1 MNTPRQRN
9 ATTLW
14 YMMVIGLLMVACG
27 QRQATTPM
35 AVRKSLDSLI
45 SSSHNIDTLRMLQ
58 KRMEKEDNVLGR
70 IIVCREIGRKM
81 RNESLFDEAL
91 RYHGEELTL
100 AEDLEDTL
108 EMVQALN
115 NLGTD
120 YRRLGVLDV
129 AQDYHYRAWTISKAS
144 GDTSHV
150 AKKSRVV
157 ALNGLGN
164 IYLTVGNYERADS
177 ALRMALAGEKELK
190 SELGQAINYANIG
203 SIFRHQNMN
212 DSAWAYFR
220 KSMELNQKV
229 NNMLGISLCH
239 TYYGSM
245 YERER
250 RYDKAEEE
258 YEKAYELM
266 KASHDDWHAL
276 NSLIALASI
285 NLTKGDNARAFD
297 FLGKAKRMAEKIKSY
312 EYLAEVYTL
321 YYKHY
326 KRTGDYSAALAA
338 HEKAGAMQDS
348 VVDMEKVN
356 RIQNAGLAIER
367 TQQARMMDAANMTLQ
382 SERSARMV
390 SSVIFVIIVLL
401 LSCALVIFFYAQRV
415 NHHNHM
421 NLKRVAQMRENFFT
435 SITHEFRTPLT
446 VILGLSQELQKN
458 PQDEVKSH
466 ALTIERQ
473 GNRLLTLVTQLLDI
487 SKVKS
492 VIGEPNWQHGNICA
506 QVAMLLET
514 YIDYAANRGVT
525 LKYHYDKAI
534 EMDFVP
540 DYVNK
545 VMSNLVSNA
554 LKFTPNGGT
563 ISVNLYQRG
572 DRLHIDVSDTG
583 HGISSDKLAHIFEPF
598 YTTGDTGEAKGTG
611 IGLALTQEII
621 SHLDGT
627 ITAESQVGKG
637 TTFHIVMPIQN
648 RSADPVT
655 ETEIGNSGKPI
666 IVVAE
671 DNADVADLLCT
682 QLEPFY
688 EVVAARDGVE
698 ALKRAGEII
707 PDLVITDVM
716 MPNMDGMALARAIRA
731 NDLTAHI
738 PIIMVTARVTEQDRI
753 EGIKAGADAYLV
765 KPFNTEELLTRVA
778 KLLEQRIMLRDK
790 YAQTITQAPV
800 TDDAIE
806 DHFLARVEQVI
817 VAHINKGEDIT
828 VTMVADDLNITA
840 RQLHRKVTGLINQS
854 PAALI
859 RITRINCAKT
869 IMAAKPEMPLKSVAL
884 ACGFTD
890 YSHFAKV
897 FRTVTGVSPT
907 AWTAKPKAQ

>member
-1 MNTPRQRN
+1 MTYMLHTLTRLLW
-9 ATTLW
+9 ATALAFILTCCQHGSPSESETQS
-14 YMMVIGLLMVACG
+14 I
-27 QRQATTPM
+27 R
-35 AVRKSLDSLI
+35 DSLA
-45 SSSHNIDTLRMLQ
+45 TLRQ
-58 KRMEKEDNVLGR
+58 QGKKERDASR
-70 IIVCREIGRKM
+70 Y
-81 RNESLFDEAL
+81 DEAL
-91 RYHGEELTL
+91 RLHIRGLDMARAVGDSSEWI
-100 AEDLEDTL
+100 
-108 EMVQALN
+108 QALN
-115 NLGTD
+115 NIATD
-120 YRRLGVLDV
+120 YRRMGMLDV
-129 AQDYHYRAWTISKAS
+129 AQSYHYQALSLCDESSDTTYQMRKNRAK
-144 GDTSHV
+144 
-150 AKKSRVV
+150 

-164 IYLTVGNYERADS
+164 IYLSIYSYDDADS
-177 ALRMALAGEKELK
+177 VFRQALEGEHQLG
-190 SELGQAINYANIG
+190 SATGQAINYANLG
-203 SIFRHQNMN
+203 SIYSARGDDEKALDYYRQSMFYNKK
-212 DSAWAYFR
+212 DSN
-220 KSMELNQKV
+220 L
-229 NNMLGISLCH
+229 LGMALCH
-239 TYYGSM
+239 LYFGNI
-245 YERER
+245 YERR
-250 RYDKAEEE
+250 QQYDLALRE
-258 YEKAYELM
+258 YEQSDRMMTDLKDL
-266 KASHDDWHAL
+266 WHAL
-276 NSLIALASI
+276 EPRLALASVYYH
-285 NLTKGDNARAFD
+285 THED
-297 FLGKAKRMAEKIKSY
+297 AK
-312 EYLAEVYTL
+312 
-321 YYKHY
+321 
-326 KRTGDYSAALAA
+326 ALALLDRA
-338 HEKAGAMQDS
+338 DATARQINSWEHIVEVHHLYFQLMQRQGRYHEALDHHLIATAYQDS
-348 VVDMEKVN
+348 ILDNEKLD
-356 RIQNAGLAIER
+356 RIHNIGINIER
-367 TQQARMMDAANMTLQ
+367 TRQQEMVNMAQNELQTEKRIRQQSAWLFGLTVILRLAVISALLYVQRMRH
-382 SERSARMV
+382 RSME
-390 SSVIFVIIVLL
+390 
-401 LSCALVIFFYAQRV
+401 
-415 NHHNHM
+415 M
-421 NLKRVAQMRENFFT
+421 MREASRLREDFFT
-435 SITHEFRTPLT
+435 NITHEFRTPLT
-446 VILGLSQELQKN
+446 VILGLSRKIREN
-458 PQDEVKSH
+458 TEVPQSVSDKAS
-466 ALTIERQ
+466 TIERQ

-598 YTTGDTGEAKGTG
+598 YTTGDMGEAKGTG

-621 SHLDGT
+621 SHLNGT

-800 TDDAIE
+800 SDDAIE

-907 AWTAKPKAQ
+907 AWTAKPTAQ

>member
-1 MNTPRQRN
+1 MTYMLHTLTRLLW
-9 ATTLW
+9 ATALAFILTCCQHGSPSESETQS
-14 YMMVIGLLMVACG
+14 I
-27 QRQATTPM
+27 R
-35 AVRKSLDSLI
+35 DSLA
-45 SSSHNIDTLRMLQ
+45 TLRQ
-58 KRMEKEDNVLGR
+58 QGKKERDASR
-70 IIVCREIGRKM
+70 Y
-81 RNESLFDEAL
+81 DEAL
-91 RYHGEELTL
+91 RLHIRGLDMARAVGDSSEWI
-100 AEDLEDTL
+100 
-108 EMVQALN
+108 QALN
-115 NLGTD
+115 NIATD
-120 YRRLGVLDV
+120 YRRMGMLDV
-129 AQDYHYRAWTISKAS
+129 AQSYHYQALSLCDESA
-144 GDTSHV
+144 DTTYQMR
-150 AKKSRVV
+150 KNRVK

-164 IYLTVGNYERADS
+164 IYLSIYSYDDADS
-177 ALRMALAGEKELK
+177 VFRQALEGEHQLG
-190 SELGQAINYANIG
+190 SATGQAINYANLG
-203 SIFRHQNMN
+203 SIYSARGDDEKALDYYRQSMFYNKK
-212 DSAWAYFR
+212 DSN
-220 KSMELNQKV
+220 L
-229 NNMLGISLCH
+229 LGMALCH
-239 TYYGSM
+239 LYFGNI
-245 YERER
+245 YERR
-250 RYDKAEEE
+250 QQYDLALRE
-258 YEKAYELM
+258 YEQSDRMMTDLKDL
-266 KASHDDWHAL
+266 WHAL
-276 NSLIALASI
+276 EPRLALASVYYHTHEDAKAQALLDRADATARQI
-285 NLTKGDNARAFD
+285 NSWEHIVEVHHLY
-297 FLGKAKRMAEKIKSY
+297 FLLMQRQGRYHE
-312 EYLAEVYTL
+312 
-321 YYKHY
+321 
-326 KRTGDYSAALAA
+326 ALDHHLIATA
-338 HEKAGAMQDS
+338 YQDS
-348 VVDMEKVN
+348 ILDNEKLD
-356 RIQNAGLAIER
+356 RIHNIGINIER
-367 TQQARMMDAANMTLQ
+367 TRQQEMVDMAQNELQ
-382 SERSARMV
+382 TEKRIRQQSAWLFGLT
-390 SSVIFVIIVLL
+390 VILL
-401 LSCALVIFFYAQRV
+401 LAVISALLYVQRMR
-415 NHHNHM
+415 HHSM
-421 NLKRVAQMRENFFT
+421 EMMREASRLREDFFT
-435 SITHEFRTPLT
+435 NITHEFRTPLT
-446 VILGLSQELQKN
+446 VILGLSRKIREN
-458 PQDEVKSH
+458 TEVPQSVSDKAS
-466 ALTIERQ
+466 TIERQ

-621 SHLDGT
+621 SHLNGS

-800 TDDAIE
+800 SDDTIE

-907 AWTAKPKAQ
+907 AWTAKPTAQ

>member
-1 MNTPRQRN
+1 MTYMLHTLTRLLW
-9 ATTLW
+9 ATALAFILTCCQHGSPSESETQS
-14 YMMVIGLLMVACG
+14 I
-27 QRQATTPM
+27 R
-35 AVRKSLDSLI
+35 DSLA
-45 SSSHNIDTLRMLQ
+45 TLRQ
-58 KRMEKEDNVLGR
+58 QGKKERDASR
-70 IIVCREIGRKM
+70 Y
-81 RNESLFDEAL
+81 DEAL
-91 RYHGEELTL
+91 RLHIRGLDMARAVGDSSEWI
-100 AEDLEDTL
+100 
-108 EMVQALN
+108 QALN
-115 NLGTD
+115 NIATD
-120 YRRLGVLDV
+120 YRRMGMLDV
-129 AQDYHYRAWTISKAS
+129 AQSYHYQALSLCDES
-144 GDTSHV
+144 SDTTYQMR
-150 AKKSRVV
+150 KNRVK

-164 IYLTVGNYERADS
+164 IYLSIYSYDDADS
-177 ALRMALAGEKELK
+177 VFRQALEGEHQLG
-190 SELGQAINYANIG
+190 SATGQAINYANLG
-203 SIFRHQNMN
+203 SIYSARGDDEKALDYYRQSMFYNKK
-212 DSAWAYFR
+212 DSN
-220 KSMELNQKV
+220 L
-229 NNMLGISLCH
+229 LGMALCH
-239 TYYGSM
+239 LYFGNI
-245 YERER
+245 YERR
-250 RYDKAEEE
+250 QQYDLALRE
-258 YEKAYELM
+258 YEQSDRMMTDLKDL
-266 KASHDDWHAL
+266 WHAL
-276 NSLIALASI
+276 EPRLALASI
-285 NLTKGDNARAFD
+285 YYHTHEDAKAQALLDRADATARQINSW
-297 FLGKAKRMAEKIKSY
+297 EHIV
-312 EYLAEVYTL
+312 EVHHL
-321 YYKHY
+321 YFQLMQRQGRYHE
-326 KRTGDYSAALAA
+326 ALDHHLIATA
-338 HEKAGAMQDS
+338 YQDS
-348 VVDMEKVN
+348 ILDNEKLD
-356 RIQNAGLAIER
+356 RIHNIGINIER
-367 TQQARMMDAANMTLQ
+367 TRQQEMVDMAQNELQ
-382 SERSARMV
+382 TEKRIRQQSAWLFGLT
-390 SSVIFVIIVLL
+390 VILL
-401 LSCALVIFFYAQRV
+401 LAVISALLYVQRMR
-415 NHHNHM
+415 HRSM
-421 NLKRVAQMRENFFT
+421 EMMREASRLREDFFT
-435 SITHEFRTPLT
+435 NITHEFRTPLT
-446 VILGLSQELQKN
+446 VILGLSRKIREN
-458 PQDEVKSH
+458 TEVPQSVSDKAS
-466 ALTIERQ
+466 TIERQ

-598 YTTGDTGEAKGTG
+598 YTTGDMGEAKGTG

-621 SHLDGT
+621 SHLNGT

-688 EVVAARDGVE
+688 EVVAARDGIE
-698 ALKRAGEII
+698 ALKHAGEII

-907 AWTAKPKAQ
+907 AWTAKPTAQ

>member
-1 MNTPRQRN
+1 MTYMLHTLTRLLW
-9 ATTLW
+9 ATTLAF
-14 YMMVIGLLMVACG
+14 ILTCCQHGSPSESET
-27 QRQATTPM
+27 QSIR
-35 AVRKSLDSLI
+35 DSLA
-45 SSSHNIDTLRMLQ
+45 TLRQ
-58 KRMEKEDNVLGR
+58 QGKKERDASR
-70 IIVCREIGRKM
+70 Y
-81 RNESLFDEAL
+81 DEAL
-91 RYHGEELTL
+91 RLHIRGLDMARAVGDSSEWI
-100 AEDLEDTL
+100 
-108 EMVQALN
+108 QALN
-115 NLGTD
+115 NIATD
-120 YRRLGVLDV
+120 YRRMGMLDV
-129 AQDYHYRAWTISKAS
+129 AQSYHYQALSLCDES
-144 GDTSHV
+144 SDTTYQMR
-150 AKKSRVV
+150 KNRVK

-164 IYLTVGNYERADS
+164 IYLSIYSYDDADS
-177 ALRMALAGEKELK
+177 VFRQALEGEHQLG
-190 SELGQAINYANIG
+190 SATGQAINYANLG
-203 SIFRHQNMN
+203 SIYSARGDDEKALDYYRQSMFYNKK
-212 DSAWAYFR
+212 DSN
-220 KSMELNQKV
+220 L
-229 NNMLGISLCH
+229 LGMALCH
-239 TYYGSM
+239 LYFGNI
-245 YERER
+245 YERR
-250 RYDKAEEE
+250 QQYDLALRE
-258 YEKAYELM
+258 YEQSDRMMTDLKDL
-266 KASHDDWHAL
+266 WHAL
-276 NSLIALASI
+276 EPRLALASVYYH
-285 NLTKGDNARAFD
+285 THED
-297 FLGKAKRMAEKIKSY
+297 AK
-312 EYLAEVYTL
+312 
-321 YYKHY
+321 
-326 KRTGDYSAALAA
+326 ALALLDRA
-338 HEKAGAMQDS
+338 DATARQINSWEHIVEVHHLYFQLMQRQGRYHEALDHHLIATAYQDS
-348 VVDMEKVN
+348 ILDNEKLD
-356 RIQNAGLAIER
+356 RIHNIGINIER
-367 TQQARMMDAANMTLQ
+367 TRQQKMVDMAQNELQ
-382 SERSARMV
+382 TEKRIRQQSAWLFGLT
-390 SSVIFVIIVLL
+390 VILL
-401 LSCALVIFFYAQRV
+401 LAVISALLYVQRMR
-415 NHHNHM
+415 HRSM
-421 NLKRVAQMRENFFT
+421 EMMREASRLREDFFT
-435 SITHEFRTPLT
+435 NITHEFRTPLT
-446 VILGLSQELQKN
+446 VILGLSRKIREN
-458 PQDEVKSH
+458 TEVPQSVSDKAS
-466 ALTIERQ
+466 TIERQ

-525 LKYHYDKAI
+525 LKYHYDQAI

-621 SHLDGT
+621 SHLNGT

-765 KPFNTEELLTRVA
+765 KPFNTEELLTHVA

-800 TDDAIE
+800 SDDAIE

-907 AWTAKPKAQ
+907 AWTAKPTAQ

>member
-1 MNTPRQRN
+1 MTYMLHTLTRLLW
-9 ATTLW
+9 ATALAFILTCCQHGSPSESETQS
-14 YMMVIGLLMVACG
+14 I
-27 QRQATTPM
+27 R
-35 AVRKSLDSLI
+35 DSLA
-45 SSSHNIDTLRMLQ
+45 TLRQ
-58 KRMEKEDNVLGR
+58 QGKKERDASR
-70 IIVCREIGRKM
+70 Y
-81 RNESLFDEAL
+81 DEAL
-91 RYHGEELTL
+91 RLHIRGLDMARAVGDSSEWI
-100 AEDLEDTL
+100 
-108 EMVQALN
+108 QALN
-115 NLGTD
+115 NIATD
-120 YRRLGVLDV
+120 YRRMGMLDV
-129 AQDYHYRAWTISKAS
+129 AQSYHYQALTLCDESS
-144 GDTSHV
+144 DTTYQMR
-150 AKKSRVV
+150 KNRVK

-164 IYLTVGNYERADS
+164 IYLSIYSYDAADS
-177 ALRMALAGEKELK
+177 VFRQALEGEHQLG
-190 SELGQAINYANIG
+190 SATGQAINYANLG
-203 SIFRHQNMN
+203 SIYSARGDDEKALDYYRQSMFYNKQ
-212 DSAWAYFR
+212 DSN
-220 KSMELNQKV
+220 L
-229 NNMLGISLCH
+229 LGMALCH
-239 TYYGSM
+239 LYFGNIYEKRQQYGLAL
-245 YERER
+245 R
-250 RYDKAEEE
+250 E
-258 YEKAYELM
+258 YEQSDRMMTDLKDL
-266 KASHDDWHAL
+266 WHAL
-276 NSLIALASI
+276 EPRLALASVYYHTHEDAKAQALLDRADATARQI
-285 NLTKGDNARAFD
+285 NSW
-297 FLGKAKRMAEKIKSY
+297 EHIV
-312 EYLAEVYTL
+312 EVHRL
-321 YYKHY
+321 YFQLMQRQGRY
-326 KRTGDYSAALAA
+326 REALDHHLIATA
-338 HEKAGAMQDS
+338 YQDS
-348 VVDMEKVN
+348 ILDNEKLD
-356 RIQNAGLAIER
+356 RIHNIGINIER
-367 TQQARMMDAANMTLQ
+367 TRQQEMVDMAQNELQ
-382 SERSARMV
+382 TEKRIRQQSAWLFGLT
-390 SSVIFVIIVLL
+390 VILL
-401 LSCALVIFFYAQRV
+401 LAVISALLYVQRMR
-415 NHHNHM
+415 HHSM
-421 NLKRVAQMRENFFT
+421 EMMREASRLREDFFT
-435 SITHEFRTPLT
+435 NITHEFRTPLT
-446 VILGLSQELQKN
+446 VILGLSRKIREN
-458 PQDEVKSH
+458 TEVPQSVSDKAS
-466 ALTIERQ
+466 TIERQ

-621 SHLDGT
+621 SHLNGT

-671 DNADVADLLCT
+671 DNTDVADLLCT

-800 TDDAIE
+800 TDDTIE

-907 AWTAKPKAQ
+907 AWTAKPTVQ

>member
-1 MNTPRQRN
+1 MTYMLHTLTRLLW
-9 ATTLW
+9 ATALAFILTCCQHGSPSESETQS
-14 YMMVIGLLMVACG
+14 I
-27 QRQATTPM
+27 R
-35 AVRKSLDSLI
+35 DSLA
-45 SSSHNIDTLRMLQ
+45 TLRQ
-58 KRMEKEDNVLGR
+58 QGKKERDASR
-70 IIVCREIGRKM
+70 Y
-81 RNESLFDEAL
+81 DEAL
-91 RYHGEELTL
+91 RLHIRGLDMARAVGDSSEWI
-100 AEDLEDTL
+100 
-108 EMVQALN
+108 QALN
-115 NLGTD
+115 NIATD
-120 YRRLGVLDV
+120 YRRMGMLDV
-129 AQDYHYRAWTISKAS
+129 AQSYHYQALTLCDESS
-144 GDTSHV
+144 DTTYQMR
-150 AKKSRVV
+150 KNRVK

-164 IYLTVGNYERADS
+164 IYLSIYSYDDADS
-177 ALRMALAGEKELK
+177 VFRQALEGEHQLG
-190 SELGQAINYANIG
+190 SATGQAINYANLG
-203 SIFRHQNMN
+203 SIYSARGDDEKALDYYRQSMFYNKK
-212 DSAWAYFR
+212 DSN
-220 KSMELNQKV
+220 L
-229 NNMLGISLCH
+229 LGMALCH
-239 TYYGSM
+239 LYFGNI
-245 YERER
+245 YERR
-250 RYDKAEEE
+250 QQYDLALRE
-258 YEKAYELM
+258 YEQSDRMMTDLKDL
-266 KASHDDWHAL
+266 WHAL
-276 NSLIALASI
+276 EPRLALASVYYH
-285 NLTKGDNARAFD
+285 THED
-297 FLGKAKRMAEKIKSY
+297 AK
-312 EYLAEVYTL
+312 
-321 YYKHY
+321 
-326 KRTGDYSAALAA
+326 ALALLDRA
-338 HEKAGAMQDS
+338 DATARQINSWEHIVEVHHLYFQLMQRQGRYHEALDHHLIATAYQDS
-348 VVDMEKVN
+348 ILDNEKLD
-356 RIQNAGLAIER
+356 RIHNIGINIER
-367 TQQARMMDAANMTLQ
+367 TRQQEMVNMAQNELQ
-382 SERSARMV
+382 TEKRIRQQSAWLFGLT
-390 SSVIFVIIVLL
+390 VILL
-401 LSCALVIFFYAQRV
+401 LAVISALLYVQRMR
-415 NHHNHM
+415 HRSM
-421 NLKRVAQMRENFFT
+421 EMMREASRLREDFFT
-435 SITHEFRTPLT
+435 NITHEFRTPLT
-446 VILGLSQELQKN
+446 VILGLSRKIREN
-458 PQDEVKSH
+458 TEVPQSVSDKAS
-466 ALTIERQ
+466 TIERQ

-525 LKYHYDKAI
+525 LKYHYDQAI

-598 YTTGDTGEAKGTG
+598 YTSGDMGEAKGTG

-621 SHLDGT
+621 SHLNGT

-800 TDDAIE
+800 SDDAIE

-907 AWTAKPKAQ
+907 AWTAKPTAQ

>member
-1 MNTPRQRN
+1 MTYMLHTVTRLLW
-9 ATTLW
+9 ATALAFILTCCQHGSPSESETQS
-14 YMMVIGLLMVACG
+14 I
-27 QRQATTPM
+27 R
-35 AVRKSLDSLI
+35 DSLA
-45 SSSHNIDTLRMLQ
+45 TLRQ
-58 KRMEKEDNVLGR
+58 QGKKERDASR
-70 IIVCREIGRKM
+70 Y
-81 RNESLFDEAL
+81 DEAL
-91 RYHGEELTL
+91 RLHIRGLDMARAVGDSSEWI
-100 AEDLEDTL
+100 
-108 EMVQALN
+108 QALN
-115 NLGTD
+115 NIATD
-120 YRRLGVLDV
+120 YRRMGMLDV
-129 AQDYHYRAWTISKAS
+129 AQSYHYQALSLCDESA
-144 GDTSHV
+144 DTTYQMR
-150 AKKSRVV
+150 KNRVK

-164 IYLTVGNYERADS
+164 IYLSIYSYDDADS
-177 ALRMALAGEKELK
+177 VFRQALEGEHQLG
-190 SELGQAINYANIG
+190 SATGQAINYANLG
-203 SIFRHQNMN
+203 SIYSARGDDEKALDYYRQSMFYNKQ
-212 DSAWAYFR
+212 DSN
-220 KSMELNQKV
+220 L
-229 NNMLGISLCH
+229 LGMALCH
-239 TYYGSM
+239 LYFGNI
-245 YERER
+245 YEKRQQ
-250 RYDKAEEE
+250 YDLALRE
-258 YEKAYELM
+258 YEQSDRMMTDLKDL
-266 KASHDDWHAL
+266 WHAL
-276 NSLIALASI
+276 EPRLALASVYYHTHEDAKAQALLDRADATARQI
-285 NLTKGDNARAFD
+285 NSW
-297 FLGKAKRMAEKIKSY
+297 EHIV
-312 EYLAEVYTL
+312 EVHRL
-321 YYKHY
+321 YFQLMQRQGRY
-326 KRTGDYSAALAA
+326 REALDHHLIATA
-338 HEKAGAMQDS
+338 YQDS
-348 VVDMEKVN
+348 ILDNEKLD
-356 RIQNAGLAIER
+356 RIHNIGINIER
-367 TQQARMMDAANMTLQ
+367 TRQQEMVDMAQNELQ
-382 SERSARMV
+382 TEKRIRQQSAWLFGLT
-390 SSVIFVIIVLL
+390 VILL
-401 LSCALVIFFYAQRV
+401 LAVISALLYGQRMR
-415 NHHNHM
+415 HRSM
-421 NLKRVAQMRENFFT
+421 EMMREASRLREDFFT
-435 SITHEFRTPLT
+435 NITHEFRTPLT
-446 VILGLSQELQKN
+446 VILGLSRKIREN
-458 PQDEVKSH
+458 TEVPQSVSDKAS
-466 ALTIERQ
+466 TIERQ

-525 LKYHYDKAI
+525 LKYHYDQAI

-753 EGIKAGADAYLV
+753 EGLKAGADAYLV

-800 TDDAIE
+800 TDDTIE

-897 FRTVTGVSPT
+897 FRTVTGISPT
-907 AWTAKPKAQ
+907 AWTAEPKAQ

>member
-1 MNTPRQRN
+1 MTYMLHTLTRLLW
-9 ATTLW
+9 ATTLAF
-14 YMMVIGLLMVACG
+14 ILTCCQHGSPSESET
-27 QRQATTPM
+27 QSIR
-35 AVRKSLDSLI
+35 DSLA
-45 SSSHNIDTLRMLQ
+45 TLRQ
-58 KRMEKEDNVLGR
+58 QGKKERDASR
-70 IIVCREIGRKM
+70 Y
-81 RNESLFDEAL
+81 DEAL
-91 RYHGEELTL
+91 RLHIRGLDMARAVGDSSEWI
-100 AEDLEDTL
+100 
-108 EMVQALN
+108 QALN
-115 NLGTD
+115 NIATD
-120 YRRLGVLDV
+120 YRRMGMLDV
-129 AQDYHYRAWTISKAS
+129 AQSYHYQALSLCDES
-144 GDTSHV
+144 SDTTYQMR
-150 AKKSRVV
+150 KNRVK

-164 IYLTVGNYERADS
+164 IYLSIYSYDDADS
-177 ALRMALAGEKELK
+177 VFRQALEGEHQLG
-190 SELGQAINYANIG
+190 SATGQAINYANLG
-203 SIFRHQNMN
+203 SIYSARGDDEKALDYYRQSMFYNKK
-212 DSAWAYFR
+212 DSN
-220 KSMELNQKV
+220 L
-229 NNMLGISLCH
+229 LGMALCH
-239 TYYGSM
+239 LYFGNI
-245 YERER
+245 YERR
-250 RYDKAEEE
+250 QQYDLALRE
-258 YEKAYELM
+258 YEQSDRMMTDLKDL
-266 KASHDDWHAL
+266 WHAL
-276 NSLIALASI
+276 EPRLALASVYYH
-285 NLTKGDNARAFD
+285 THED
-297 FLGKAKRMAEKIKSY
+297 AK
-312 EYLAEVYTL
+312 
-321 YYKHY
+321 
-326 KRTGDYSAALAA
+326 ALALLDRA
-338 HEKAGAMQDS
+338 DATARQINSWEHIVEVHHLYFQLMQRQGRYHEALDHHLIATAYQDS
-348 VVDMEKVN
+348 ILDNEKLD
-356 RIQNAGLAIER
+356 RIHNIGINIER
-367 TQQARMMDAANMTLQ
+367 TRQQEMVDMAQNELQ
-382 SERSARMV
+382 TEKRIRQQSAWLFGLT
-390 SSVIFVIIVLL
+390 VILL
-401 LSCALVIFFYAQRV
+401 LAVISALLYVQRMR
-415 NHHNHM
+415 HRSM
-421 NLKRVAQMRENFFT
+421 EMMREASRLREDFFT
-435 SITHEFRTPLT
+435 NITHEFRTPLT
-446 VILGLSQELQKN
+446 VILGLSRKIREN
-458 PQDEVKSH
+458 TEVPQSVSDKAS
-466 ALTIERQ
+466 TIERQ

-598 YTTGDTGEAKGTG
+598 YTTGDMGEAKGTG

-698 ALKRAGEII
+698 ALKHAGEII

-806 DHFLARVEQVI
+806 YHFLARVEQVI

-907 AWTAKPKAQ
+907 AWTAKPTAQ

>member
-1 MNTPRQRN
+1 MTYMLHTLTRLLW
-9 ATTLW
+9 ATALAFILTCCQHGSPSESETQS
-14 YMMVIGLLMVACG
+14 I
-27 QRQATTPM
+27 R
-35 AVRKSLDSLI
+35 DSLA
-45 SSSHNIDTLRMLQ
+45 TLRQ
-58 KRMEKEDNVLGR
+58 QGKKERDASR
-70 IIVCREIGRKM
+70 Y
-81 RNESLFDEAL
+81 DEAL
-91 RYHGEELTL
+91 RLHIRGLDMARAVGDSSEWI
-100 AEDLEDTL
+100 
-108 EMVQALN
+108 QALN
-115 NLGTD
+115 NIATD
-120 YRRLGVLDV
+120 YRRMGMLDV
-129 AQDYHYRAWTISKAS
+129 AQSYHYQALSLCDESA
-144 GDTSHV
+144 DTTYQMR
-150 AKKSRVV
+150 KNRVK

-164 IYLTVGNYERADS
+164 IYLSIYSYDDADS
-177 ALRMALAGEKELK
+177 VFRQALEGEHQLG
-190 SELGQAINYANIG
+190 SATGQAINYANLG
-203 SIFRHQNMN
+203 SIYSARGDDEKALDYYRQSMFYNKK
-212 DSAWAYFR
+212 DSN
-220 KSMELNQKV
+220 L
-229 NNMLGISLCH
+229 LGMALCH
-239 TYYGSM
+239 LYFGNI
-245 YERER
+245 YERR
-250 RYDKAEEE
+250 QQYDLALRE
-258 YEKAYELM
+258 YEQSDRMMTDLKDL
-266 KASHDDWHAL
+266 WHAL
-276 NSLIALASI
+276 EPRLALASVYYHTHEDAKAQALLDRADATARQI
-285 NLTKGDNARAFD
+285 NSW
-297 FLGKAKRMAEKIKSY
+297 EHIV
-312 EYLAEVYTL
+312 EVNHL
-321 YYKHY
+321 YFQLMQRQGRYHE
-326 KRTGDYSAALAA
+326 ALDHHLIATA
-338 HEKAGAMQDS
+338 YQDS
-348 VVDMEKVN
+348 ILDNEKLD
-356 RIQNAGLAIER
+356 RIHNIGINIER
-367 TQQARMMDAANMTLQ
+367 TRQQEMVNMAQNELQ
-382 SERSARMV
+382 TEKRIRQQSAWLFGLT
-390 SSVIFVIIVLL
+390 VILL
-401 LSCALVIFFYAQRV
+401 LAVISALLYVQRMR
-415 NHHNHM
+415 HHSM
-421 NLKRVAQMRENFFT
+421 EMMREASRLREDFFT
-435 SITHEFRTPLT
+435 NITHEFRTPLT
-446 VILGLSQELQKN
+446 VILGLSRKIREN
-458 PQDEVKSH
+458 TEVPQSVSDKAS
-466 ALTIERQ
+466 TIERQ

-598 YTTGDTGEAKGTG
+598 YTTGDMGEAKGTG

-621 SHLDGT
+621 SHLNGT

-671 DNADVADLLCT
+671 DNADVADLLCS

-800 TDDAIE
+800 SDDAIE

-907 AWTAKPKAQ
+907 AWTAKPTAQ

>member
-1 MNTPRQRN
+1 MFYNKKDSN
-9 ATTLW
+9 
-14 YMMVIGLLMVACG
+14 LLG
-27 QRQATTPM
+27 M
-35 AVRKSLDSLI
+35 ALCHLY
-45 SSSHNIDTLRMLQ
+45 
-58 KRMEKEDNVLGR
+58 
-70 IIVCREIGRKM
+70 
-81 RNESLFDEAL
+81 F
-91 RYHGEELTL
+91 
-100 AEDLEDTL
+100 
-108 EMVQALN
+108 
-115 NLGTD
+115 
-120 YRRLGVLDV
+120 
-129 AQDYHYRAWTISKAS
+129 
-144 GDTSHV
+144 
-150 AKKSRVV
+150 
-157 ALNGLGN
+157 GN
-164 IYLTVGNYERADS
+164 IYERRQQYDL
-177 ALRMALAGEKELK
+177 ALR
-190 SELGQAINYANIG
+190 
-203 SIFRHQNMN
+203 
-212 DSAWAYFR
+212 
-220 KSMELNQKV
+220 
-229 NNMLGISLCH
+229 
-239 TYYGSM
+239 
-245 YERER
+245 
-250 RYDKAEEE
+250 E
-258 YEKAYELM
+258 YEQSDRMMTDLKDL
-266 KASHDDWHAL
+266 WHAL
-276 NSLIALASI
+276 EPRLALASVYYHTHEDAKAQALLDKADATARQI
-285 NLTKGDNARAFD
+285 NSW
-297 FLGKAKRMAEKIKSY
+297 EHIV
-312 EYLAEVYTL
+312 EVHHL
-321 YYKHY
+321 YFQLMQRQGRYHE
-326 KRTGDYSAALAA
+326 ALDHHLIATA
-338 HEKAGAMQDS
+338 YQDS
-348 VVDMEKVN
+348 ILDNEKLD
-356 RIQNAGLAIER
+356 RIHNIGINIER
-367 TQQARMMDAANMTLQ
+367 TRQQEMVDMAQNELQ
-382 SERSARMV
+382 TEKRIRQQSAWLFGLT
-390 SSVIFVIIVLL
+390 VILL
-401 LSCALVIFFYAQRV
+401 LAVISALLYVQRMR
-415 NHHNHM
+415 HHSM
-421 NLKRVAQMRENFFT
+421 EMMREASRLREDFFT
-435 SITHEFRTPLT
+435 NITHEFRTPLT
-446 VILGLSQELQKN
+446 VILGLSRKIREN
-458 PQDEVKSH
+458 TEVPQSVSDKAS
-466 ALTIERQ
+466 TIERQ

-487 SKVKS
+487 SQVKS

-621 SHLDGT
+621 SHLDGS

-907 AWTAKPKAQ
+907 AWTAKP

>member
-1 MNTPRQRN
+1 MTYMLHTVTRLLW
-9 ATTLW
+9 ATALAFILTCCQHGSPSESETQS
-14 YMMVIGLLMVACG
+14 I
-27 QRQATTPM
+27 R
-35 AVRKSLDSLI
+35 DSLA
-45 SSSHNIDTLRMLQ
+45 TLRQ
-58 KRMEKEDNVLGR
+58 QGKKERDASR
-70 IIVCREIGRKM
+70 Y
-81 RNESLFDEAL
+81 DEAL
-91 RYHGEELTL
+91 RLHIRGLDL
-100 AEDLEDTL
+100 ARAVGDSSEWI
-108 EMVQALN
+108 QALN
-115 NLGTD
+115 NIATD
-120 YRRLGVLDV
+120 YRRMGMLDV
-129 AQDYHYRAWTISKAS
+129 AQSYHYQALSLCDESA
-144 GDTSHV
+144 DTTYQMR
-150 AKKSRVV
+150 KNRVK

-164 IYLTVGNYERADS
+164 IYLSIYSYDDADS
-177 ALRMALAGEKELK
+177 VFRQALEGEHQLG
-190 SELGQAINYANIG
+190 SATGQAINYANLG
-203 SIFRHQNMN
+203 SIYSARGDDEKALDYYRQSMFYNKQ
-212 DSAWAYFR
+212 DSN
-220 KSMELNQKV
+220 L
-229 NNMLGISLCH
+229 LGMALCH
-239 TYYGSM
+239 LYFGNI
-245 YERER
+245 YEKRQQYSLALR
-250 RYDKAEEE
+250 E
-258 YEKAYELM
+258 YEQSDRMMTDLKDL
-266 KASHDDWHAL
+266 WHAL
-276 NSLIALASI
+276 EPRLALASVYYHTHEDAKAQALLDRADATARQI
-285 NLTKGDNARAFD
+285 NSW
-297 FLGKAKRMAEKIKSY
+297 EHIV
-312 EYLAEVYTL
+312 EVHHL
-321 YYKHY
+321 YFQLMQRQGRYHE
-326 KRTGDYSAALAA
+326 ALDHHLIATA
-338 HEKAGAMQDS
+338 YQDS
-348 VVDMEKVN
+348 ILDNEKLD
-356 RIQNAGLAIER
+356 RIHNIGINIER
-367 TQQARMMDAANMTLQ
+367 TRQQEMVHMAQ
-382 SERSARMV
+382 SELQTEKRIRQQSAWLFGLT
-390 SSVIFVIIVLL
+390 VILL
-401 LSCALVIFFYAQRV
+401 LAVISALLYVQRMR
-415 NHHNHM
+415 HRSM
-421 NLKRVAQMRENFFT
+421 EMMREASRLREDFFT
-435 SITHEFRTPLT
+435 NITHEFRTPLT
-446 VILGLSQELQKN
+446 VILGLSRKIREN
-458 PQDEVKSH
+458 TEVPPSVSDKAS
-466 ALTIERQ
+466 TIERQ

-525 LKYHYDKAI
+525 LKYHYDQAI

-598 YTTGDTGEAKGTG
+598 YTTGDMGEAKGTG

-753 EGIKAGADAYLV
+753 EGLKAGADAYLV

-800 TDDAIE
+800 TDNAIE

-897 FRTVTGVSPT
+897 FRTVTGISPT
-907 AWTAKPKAQ
+907 AWTAESKAQ

>member
-1 MNTPRQRN
+1 MTYMLHTLTRLLW
-9 ATTLW
+9 ATALAFILTCCQHGSPSESETQS
-14 YMMVIGLLMVACG
+14 I
-27 QRQATTPM
+27 R
-35 AVRKSLDSLI
+35 DSLA
-45 SSSHNIDTLRMLQ
+45 TLRQ
-58 KRMEKEDNVLGR
+58 QGKKERDASR
-70 IIVCREIGRKM
+70 Y
-81 RNESLFDEAL
+81 DEAL
-91 RYHGEELTL
+91 RLHIRGLDIARAVGDSSEWI
-100 AEDLEDTL
+100 
-108 EMVQALN
+108 QALN
-115 NLGTD
+115 NIATD
-120 YRRLGVLDV
+120 YRRMGMLDV
-129 AQDYHYRAWTISKAS
+129 AQSYHYQALTLCDESS
-144 GDTSHV
+144 DTTYQMR
-150 AKKSRVV
+150 KNRVK

-164 IYLTVGNYERADS
+164 IYLSIYSYDDADS
-177 ALRMALAGEKELK
+177 VFRQALEGEHQLG
-190 SELGQAINYANIG
+190 SATGQAINYANLG
-203 SIFRHQNMN
+203 SIYSARGDDEKALDYYRQSMFYNKK
-212 DSAWAYFR
+212 DSN
-220 KSMELNQKV
+220 L
-229 NNMLGISLCH
+229 LGMALCH
-239 TYYGSM
+239 LYFGNI
-245 YERER
+245 YERR
-250 RYDKAEEE
+250 QQYDLALRE
-258 YEKAYELM
+258 YEQSDRMMTDLKDL
-266 KASHDDWHAL
+266 WHAL
-276 NSLIALASI
+276 EPRLALASVYYH
-285 NLTKGDNARAFD
+285 THED
-297 FLGKAKRMAEKIKSY
+297 AK
-312 EYLAEVYTL
+312 
-321 YYKHY
+321 
-326 KRTGDYSAALAA
+326 ALALLDRA
-338 HEKAGAMQDS
+338 DATARQINSWEHIVEVHHLYFQLMQRQGRYHEALDHHLIATAYQDS
-348 VVDMEKVN
+348 ILDNEKLD
-356 RIQNAGLAIER
+356 RIHNIGINIER
-367 TQQARMMDAANMTLQ
+367 TRQQEMVDMAQNELQ
-382 SERSARMV
+382 TEKRIRQQSAWLFGLT
-390 SSVIFVIIVLL
+390 VILL
-401 LSCALVIFFYAQRV
+401 LAVISALLYVQRMR
-415 NHHNHM
+415 HHSM
-421 NLKRVAQMRENFFT
+421 EMMREASRLREDFFT
-435 SITHEFRTPLT
+435 NITHEFRTPLT
-446 VILGLSQELQKN
+446 VILGLSRKIREN
-458 PQDEVKSH
+458 TEVPQSVSDKAS
-466 ALTIERQ
+466 TIERQ

-525 LKYHYDKAI
+525 LKYHYDQAI

-598 YTTGDTGEAKGTG
+598 YTTGDMGEAKGTG

-621 SHLDGT
+621 SHLNGT

-688 EVVAARDGVE
+688 EVVAARDGIE
-698 ALKRAGEII
+698 ALKHAGEII

-800 TDDAIE
+800 TDDTIE

-859 RITRINCAKT
+859 RITRINCTKT

-907 AWTAKPKAQ
+907 AWTAKPTAQ

>member
-1 MNTPRQRN
+1 MTYMLHTLTRLLW
-9 ATTLW
+9 ATALAFILTCCQHGSPSESETQS
-14 YMMVIGLLMVACG
+14 I
-27 QRQATTPM
+27 R
-35 AVRKSLDSLI
+35 DSLA
-45 SSSHNIDTLRMLQ
+45 TLRQ
-58 KRMEKEDNVLGR
+58 QGKKERDASR
-70 IIVCREIGRKM
+70 Y
-81 RNESLFDEAL
+81 DEAL
-91 RYHGEELTL
+91 RLHIRGLDMARAVGDSSEWI
-100 AEDLEDTL
+100 
-108 EMVQALN
+108 QALN
-115 NLGTD
+115 NIATD
-120 YRRLGVLDV
+120 YRRMGMLDV
-129 AQDYHYRAWTISKAS
+129 AQSYHYQALSLCDES
-144 GDTSHV
+144 SDTTYQMR
-150 AKKSRVV
+150 KNRVK

-164 IYLTVGNYERADS
+164 IYLSIYSYDDADS
-177 ALRMALAGEKELK
+177 VFRQALEGEHQLG
-190 SELGQAINYANIG
+190 SATGQAINYANLG
-203 SIFRHQNMN
+203 SIYSARGDDEKALDYYRQSMFYNKK
-212 DSAWAYFR
+212 DSN
-220 KSMELNQKV
+220 L
-229 NNMLGISLCH
+229 LGMALCH
-239 TYYGSM
+239 LYFGNI
-245 YERER
+245 YERR
-250 RYDKAEEE
+250 QQYDLALRE
-258 YEKAYELM
+258 YEQSDRMMTDLKDL
-266 KASHDDWHAL
+266 WHAL
-276 NSLIALASI
+276 EPRLALASVYYHTHEDAKAQALLDRADATARQI
-285 NLTKGDNARAFD
+285 NSW
-297 FLGKAKRMAEKIKSY
+297 EHIV
-312 EYLAEVYTL
+312 EVHHL
-321 YYKHY
+321 YFQLMQRQGRYHE
-326 KRTGDYSAALAA
+326 ALDHHLIATA
-338 HEKAGAMQDS
+338 YQDS
-348 VVDMEKVN
+348 ILDNEKLD
-356 RIQNAGLAIER
+356 RIHNIGINIER
-367 TQQARMMDAANMTLQ
+367 TRQQEMVDMAQNELQ
-382 SERSARMV
+382 TEKRIRQQSAWLFGLT
-390 SSVIFVIIVLL
+390 VILL
-401 LSCALVIFFYAQRV
+401 LAVISALLYVQRMR
-415 NHHNHM
+415 HRSM
-421 NLKRVAQMRENFFT
+421 EMMREASRLREDFFT
-435 SITHEFRTPLT
+435 NITHEFRTPLT
-446 VILGLSQELQKN
+446 VILGLSRKIREN
-458 PQDEVKSH
+458 TEVPQSVSDKAS
-466 ALTIERQ
+466 TIERQ

-598 YTTGDTGEAKGTG
+598 YTTGDMGEAKGTG

-671 DNADVADLLCT
+671 DNADVADLLCS

-800 TDDAIE
+800 SDDAIE

-907 AWTAKPKAQ
+907 AWTAEPKAQ

>member
-1 MNTPRQRN
+1 MTYMLHTLTRLLW
-9 ATTLW
+9 ATTLAF
-14 YMMVIGLLMVACG
+14 ILTCCQHGSPSESET
-27 QRQATTPM
+27 QSIR
-35 AVRKSLDSLI
+35 DSLA
-45 SSSHNIDTLRMLQ
+45 TLRQ
-58 KRMEKEDNVLGR
+58 QGKKERDASR
-70 IIVCREIGRKM
+70 Y
-81 RNESLFDEAL
+81 DEAL
-91 RYHGEELTL
+91 RLHIRGLDMARAVGDSSEWI
-100 AEDLEDTL
+100 
-108 EMVQALN
+108 QALN
-115 NLGTD
+115 NIATD
-120 YRRLGVLDV
+120 YRRMGMLDV
-129 AQDYHYRAWTISKAS
+129 AQSYHYQALTLCDESS
-144 GDTSHV
+144 DTTYQMR
-150 AKKSRVV
+150 KNRVK

-164 IYLTVGNYERADS
+164 IYLSIYSYDDADS
-177 ALRMALAGEKELK
+177 VFRQALEGEHQLG
-190 SELGQAINYANIG
+190 SATGQAINYANLG
-203 SIFRHQNMN
+203 SIYSARGDDEKALDYYRQSMFYNKK
-212 DSAWAYFR
+212 DSN
-220 KSMELNQKV
+220 L
-229 NNMLGISLCH
+229 LGMALCH
-239 TYYGSM
+239 LYFGNI
-245 YERER
+245 YERR
-250 RYDKAEEE
+250 QQYDLALRE
-258 YEKAYELM
+258 YEQSDRMMTDLKDL
-266 KASHDDWHAL
+266 WHAL
-276 NSLIALASI
+276 EPRLALASVYYH
-285 NLTKGDNARAFD
+285 THED
-297 FLGKAKRMAEKIKSY
+297 AK
-312 EYLAEVYTL
+312 
-321 YYKHY
+321 
-326 KRTGDYSAALAA
+326 ALALLDRA
-338 HEKAGAMQDS
+338 DATARQINSWEHIVEVHHLYFQLMQRQGRYHEALDHHLIATAYQDS
-348 VVDMEKVN
+348 ILDNEKLD
-356 RIQNAGLAIER
+356 RIHNIGINIER
-367 TQQARMMDAANMTLQ
+367 TRQQEMVDMAQNELQ
-382 SERSARMV
+382 TEKRIRQQSAWLFGLT
-390 SSVIFVIIVLL
+390 VILL
-401 LSCALVIFFYAQRV
+401 LAVISALLYVQRMR
-415 NHHNHM
+415 HHSM
-421 NLKRVAQMRENFFT
+421 EMMREASRLREDFFT
-435 SITHEFRTPLT
+435 NITHEFRTPLT
-446 VILGLSQELQKN
+446 VILGLSRKIREN
-458 PQDEVKSH
+458 TEVPQSVSDKAS
-466 ALTIERQ
+466 TIERQ

-525 LKYHYDKAI
+525 LKYHYDQAI

-598 YTTGDTGEAKGTG
+598 YTTGDMGEAKGTG

-621 SHLDGT
+621 SHLNGT

-688 EVVAARDGVE
+688 EVVAARDGIE
-698 ALKRAGEII
+698 ALKHAGEII

-897 FRTVTGVSPT
+897 FRTVTGISPT
-907 AWTAKPKAQ
+907 AWTAKPTAQ

>member
-1 MNTPRQRN
+1 MFYNKKDSN
-9 ATTLW
+9 
-14 YMMVIGLLMVACG
+14 LLG
-27 QRQATTPM
+27 M
-35 AVRKSLDSLI
+35 ALCHLY
-45 SSSHNIDTLRMLQ
+45 
-58 KRMEKEDNVLGR
+58 
-70 IIVCREIGRKM
+70 
-81 RNESLFDEAL
+81 F
-91 RYHGEELTL
+91 
-100 AEDLEDTL
+100 
-108 EMVQALN
+108 
-115 NLGTD
+115 
-120 YRRLGVLDV
+120 
-129 AQDYHYRAWTISKAS
+129 
-144 GDTSHV
+144 
-150 AKKSRVV
+150 
-157 ALNGLGN
+157 GN
-164 IYLTVGNYERADS
+164 IYERRQQYDL
-177 ALRMALAGEKELK
+177 ALR
-190 SELGQAINYANIG
+190 
-203 SIFRHQNMN
+203 
-212 DSAWAYFR
+212 
-220 KSMELNQKV
+220 
-229 NNMLGISLCH
+229 
-239 TYYGSM
+239 
-245 YERER
+245 
-250 RYDKAEEE
+250 E
-258 YEKAYELM
+258 YEQSDRMMTDLKDL
-266 KASHDDWHAL
+266 WHAL
-276 NSLIALASI
+276 EPRLALASVYYH
-285 NLTKGDNARAFD
+285 THED
-297 FLGKAKRMAEKIKSY
+297 AK
-312 EYLAEVYTL
+312 
-321 YYKHY
+321 
-326 KRTGDYSAALAA
+326 ALALLDRA
-338 HEKAGAMQDS
+338 DATARQINSWEHIVEVHHLYFQLMQRQGRYHEALDHHLIATAYQDS
-348 VVDMEKVN
+348 ILDNEKLD
-356 RIQNAGLAIER
+356 RIHNIGINIER
-367 TQQARMMDAANMTLQ
+367 TRQQEMVDMAQNELQ
-382 SERSARMV
+382 TEKRIRQQSAWLFGLT
-390 SSVIFVIIVLL
+390 VILL
-401 LSCALVIFFYAQRV
+401 LAVISALLYVQRMR
-415 NHHNHM
+415 HRSM
-421 NLKRVAQMRENFFT
+421 EMMREASRLREDFFT
-435 SITHEFRTPLT
+435 NITHEFRTPLT
-446 VILGLSQELQKN
+446 VILGLSRKIREN
-458 PQDEVKSH
+458 TEVPQSVSDKAS
-466 ALTIERQ
+466 TIERQ

-598 YTTGDTGEAKGTG
+598 YTTGDTGETKGTG

-621 SHLDGT
+621 SHLNGT

-698 ALKRAGEII
+698 ALKHAGEII

-800 TDDAIE
+800 SDDAIE

-907 AWTAKPKAQ
+907 AWTAKPTAQ

>member
-1 MNTPRQRN
+1 MTYMLHTLTRLLW
-9 ATTLW
+9 ATALAFILTCCQHGSPSESETQS
-14 YMMVIGLLMVACG
+14 I
-27 QRQATTPM
+27 R
-35 AVRKSLDSLI
+35 DSLA
-45 SSSHNIDTLRMLQ
+45 TLRQ
-58 KRMEKEDNVLGR
+58 QGKKERDASR
-70 IIVCREIGRKM
+70 Y
-81 RNESLFDEAL
+81 DEAL
-91 RYHGEELTL
+91 RLHIRGLDMARAVGDSSEWI
-100 AEDLEDTL
+100 
-108 EMVQALN
+108 QALN
-115 NLGTD
+115 NIATD
-120 YRRLGVLDV
+120 YRRMGMLDV
-129 AQDYHYRAWTISKAS
+129 AQSYHYQALSLCDES
-144 GDTSHV
+144 SDTTYQMR
-150 AKKSRVV
+150 KNRVK

-164 IYLTVGNYERADS
+164 IYLSIYSYDDADS
-177 ALRMALAGEKELK
+177 VFRQALEGEHQLG
-190 SELGQAINYANIG
+190 SATGQAINYANLG
-203 SIFRHQNMN
+203 SIYSARGDDEKALDYYRQSMFYNKK
-212 DSAWAYFR
+212 DSN
-220 KSMELNQKV
+220 L
-229 NNMLGISLCH
+229 LGMALCH
-239 TYYGSM
+239 LYFGNI
-245 YERER
+245 YERR
-250 RYDKAEEE
+250 QQYDLALRE
-258 YEKAYELM
+258 YEQSDRMMTDLKDL
-266 KASHDDWHAL
+266 WHAL
-276 NSLIALASI
+276 EPRLALASVYYH
-285 NLTKGDNARAFD
+285 THED
-297 FLGKAKRMAEKIKSY
+297 AK
-312 EYLAEVYTL
+312 
-321 YYKHY
+321 
-326 KRTGDYSAALAA
+326 ALALLDRA
-338 HEKAGAMQDS
+338 DATARQINSWEHIVEVHHLYFQLMQRQGRYHEALDHHLIATAYQDS
-348 VVDMEKVN
+348 ILDNEKLD
-356 RIQNAGLAIER
+356 RIHNIGINIER
-367 TQQARMMDAANMTLQ
+367 TRQQEMVDMAQNELQ
-382 SERSARMV
+382 TEKRIRQQSAWLFGLT
-390 SSVIFVIIVLL
+390 VILL
-401 LSCALVIFFYAQRV
+401 LAVISALLYVQRMR
-415 NHHNHM
+415 HRSM
-421 NLKRVAQMRENFFT
+421 EMMREASRLREDFFT
-435 SITHEFRTPLT
+435 NITHEFRTPLT
-446 VILGLSQELQKN
+446 VILGLSRKIREN
-458 PQDEVKSH
+458 TEVPQSVSDKAS
-466 ALTIERQ
+466 TIERQ

-598 YTTGDTGEAKGTG
+598 YTTGDTGETKGTG

-621 SHLDGT
+621 SHLNGT

-648 RSADPVT
+648 SSADPVT

-671 DNADVADLLCT
+671 DNADVADLLCS

-698 ALKRAGEII
+698 ALKHAGEII

-800 TDDAIE
+800 SDDAIE

-907 AWTAKPKAQ
+907 AWTAKPTAQ

>member
-1 MNTPRQRN
+1 MTYMPHTLTRLLW
-9 ATTLW
+9 ATALAFILTCCQHGSPSESETQS
-14 YMMVIGLLMVACG
+14 I
-27 QRQATTPM
+27 R
-35 AVRKSLDSLI
+35 DSLA
-45 SSSHNIDTLRMLQ
+45 TLRQ
-58 KRMEKEDNVLGR
+58 QGKKERDASR
-70 IIVCREIGRKM
+70 Y
-81 RNESLFDEAL
+81 DEAL
-91 RYHGEELTL
+91 RLHIRGLDIARAVGDSSEWI
-100 AEDLEDTL
+100 
-108 EMVQALN
+108 QALN
-115 NLGTD
+115 NIATD
-120 YRRLGVLDV
+120 YRRMGMLDV
-129 AQDYHYRAWTISKAS
+129 AQSYHYQALTLCDESS
-144 GDTSHV
+144 DTTYQMR
-150 AKKSRVV
+150 KNRVK

-164 IYLTVGNYERADS
+164 IYLSIYSYDDADS
-177 ALRMALAGEKELK
+177 VLRQALEGEHQLG
-190 SELGQAINYANIG
+190 SATGQAINYANLG
-203 SIFRHQNMN
+203 SIYSARGDDEKALDYYRQSMFYNKK
-212 DSAWAYFR
+212 DSN
-220 KSMELNQKV
+220 L
-229 NNMLGISLCH
+229 LGMALCH
-239 TYYGSM
+239 LYFGNI
-245 YERER
+245 YERR
-250 RYDKAEEE
+250 QQYDLALRE
-258 YEKAYELM
+258 YEQSDRMMTDLKDL
-266 KASHDDWHAL
+266 WHAL
-276 NSLIALASI
+276 EPRLALASVYYHTHEDAKAQALLDRADATARQI
-285 NLTKGDNARAFD
+285 NSW
-297 FLGKAKRMAEKIKSY
+297 EHIV
-312 EYLAEVYTL
+312 EVHHL
-321 YYKHY
+321 YFQLMQRQGRYHE
-326 KRTGDYSAALAA
+326 ALDHHLIATA
-338 HEKAGAMQDS
+338 YQDS
-348 VVDMEKVN
+348 ILDNEKLD
-356 RIQNAGLAIER
+356 RIHNIGINIER
-367 TQQARMMDAANMTLQ
+367 TRQQEMVHMAQ
-382 SERSARMV
+382 SELQTEKRIRQQSAWLFGLT
-390 SSVIFVIIVLL
+390 VILL
-401 LSCALVIFFYAQRV
+401 LAVISALLYVQRMR
-415 NHHNHM
+415 HRSM
-421 NLKRVAQMRENFFT
+421 EMMREASRLREDFFT
-435 SITHEFRTPLT
+435 NITHEFRTPLT
-446 VILGLSQELQKN
+446 VILGLSRKIREN
-458 PQDEVKSH
+458 TEVPPSVSDKAS
-466 ALTIERQ
+466 TIERQ

-525 LKYHYDKAI
+525 LKYHYDQAI

-598 YTTGDTGEAKGTG
+598 YTTGDMGEAKGTG

-753 EGIKAGADAYLV
+753 EGLKAGADAYLV

-800 TDDAIE
+800 TDNAIE

-897 FRTVTGVSPT
+897 FRTVTGISPT
-907 AWTAKPKAQ
+907 AWTAESKAQ

>member
-1 MNTPRQRN
+1 MTYMLHTLTRLLW
-9 ATTLW
+9 ATALAFILTCCQHGSPSESETQS
-14 YMMVIGLLMVACG
+14 I
-27 QRQATTPM
+27 R
-35 AVRKSLDSLI
+35 DSLA
-45 SSSHNIDTLRMLQ
+45 TLRQ
-58 KRMEKEDNVLGR
+58 QGKKERDASR
-70 IIVCREIGRKM
+70 Y
-81 RNESLFDEAL
+81 DEAL
-91 RYHGEELTL
+91 RLHIRGLDIARAVGDSSEWI
-100 AEDLEDTL
+100 
-108 EMVQALN
+108 QALN
-115 NLGTD
+115 NIATD
-120 YRRLGVLDV
+120 YRRMGMLDV
-129 AQDYHYRAWTISKAS
+129 AQSYHYQALSLCDESA
-144 GDTSHV
+144 DTTYQMR
-150 AKKSRVV
+150 KNRVK

-164 IYLTVGNYERADS
+164 IYLSIYSYDDADS
-177 ALRMALAGEKELK
+177 VFRQALEGEHQ
-190 SELGQAINYANIG
+190 LGSATGLAINYANLG
-203 SIFRHQNMN
+203 SIYSARGDDEKALNYYRQSMFYNKK
-212 DSAWAYFR
+212 DSN
-220 KSMELNQKV
+220 L
-229 NNMLGISLCH
+229 LGMALCH
-239 TYYGSM
+239 LYFGNI
-245 YERER
+245 YERR
-250 RYDKAEEE
+250 QQYDLALRE
-258 YEKAYELM
+258 YEQSDRMMTDLKDL
-266 KASHDDWHAL
+266 WHAL
-276 NSLIALASI
+276 EPRLALASVYYHTHEDAKAQALLDRADATARQI
-285 NLTKGDNARAFD
+285 NSW
-297 FLGKAKRMAEKIKSY
+297 EHIV
-312 EYLAEVYTL
+312 EVHHL
-321 YYKHY
+321 YFQLMQRQGRYHE
-326 KRTGDYSAALAA
+326 ALDHHLIATA
-338 HEKAGAMQDS
+338 YQDS
-348 VVDMEKVN
+348 ILDNEKLD
-356 RIQNAGLAIER
+356 RIHNIGINIER
-367 TQQARMMDAANMTLQ
+367 TRQQKMVDMAQNELQ
-382 SERSARMV
+382 TEKRIRQQSAWLFGLT
-390 SSVIFVIIVLL
+390 VILL
-401 LSCALVIFFYAQRV
+401 LAVISALLYVQRMR
-415 NHHNHM
+415 HRSM
-421 NLKRVAQMRENFFT
+421 EMMREASRLREDFFT
-435 SITHEFRTPLT
+435 NITHEFRTPLT
-446 VILGLSQELQKN
+446 VILGLSRKIREN
-458 PQDEVKSH
+458 TEVPQSVSDKAS
-466 ALTIERQ
+466 TIERQ

-525 LKYHYDKAI
+525 LKYHYDQAI

-907 AWTAKPKAQ
+907 AWTAKPTAQ

>member
-1 MNTPRQRN
+1 MTYMLHTLTRLLW
-9 ATTLW
+9 ATALAFILTCCQHGSPSESETQS
-14 YMMVIGLLMVACG
+14 I
-27 QRQATTPM
+27 R
-35 AVRKSLDSLI
+35 DSLA
-45 SSSHNIDTLRMLQ
+45 TLRQ
-58 KRMEKEDNVLGR
+58 QGKKERDASR
-70 IIVCREIGRKM
+70 Y
-81 RNESLFDEAL
+81 DEAL
-91 RYHGEELTL
+91 RLHIRGLDMARAVGDSSEWI
-100 AEDLEDTL
+100 
-108 EMVQALN
+108 QALN
-115 NLGTD
+115 NIATD
-120 YRRLGVLDV
+120 YRRMGMLDV
-129 AQDYHYRAWTISKAS
+129 AQSYHYQALSLCDES
-144 GDTSHV
+144 SDTTYQMR
-150 AKKSRVV
+150 KNRVK

-164 IYLTVGNYERADS
+164 IYLSIYSYDDADS
-177 ALRMALAGEKELK
+177 VFRQALEGEHQLG
-190 SELGQAINYANIG
+190 SATGQAINYANLG
-203 SIFRHQNMN
+203 SIYSARGDDEKALDYYRQSMFYNKK
-212 DSAWAYFR
+212 DSN
-220 KSMELNQKV
+220 L
-229 NNMLGISLCH
+229 LGMALCH
-239 TYYGSM
+239 LYFGNI
-245 YERER
+245 YERR
-250 RYDKAEEE
+250 QQYDLALRE
-258 YEKAYELM
+258 YEQSDRMMTDLKDL
-266 KASHDDWHAL
+266 WHAL
-276 NSLIALASI
+276 EPRLALASVYYH
-285 NLTKGDNARAFD
+285 THED
-297 FLGKAKRMAEKIKSY
+297 AK
-312 EYLAEVYTL
+312 
-321 YYKHY
+321 
-326 KRTGDYSAALAA
+326 ALALLDRA
-338 HEKAGAMQDS
+338 DATARQINSWEHIVEVHHLYFQLMQRQGRYHEALDHHLIATAYQDS
-348 VVDMEKVN
+348 ILDNEKLD
-356 RIQNAGLAIER
+356 RIHNIGINIER
-367 TQQARMMDAANMTLQ
+367 TRQQKMVDMAQNELQ
-382 SERSARMV
+382 TEKRIRQQSAWLFGLT
-390 SSVIFVIIVLL
+390 VILL
-401 LSCALVIFFYAQRV
+401 LAVISALLYVQRMR
-415 NHHNHM
+415 HRSM
-421 NLKRVAQMRENFFT
+421 EMMREASRLREDFFT
-435 SITHEFRTPLT
+435 NITHEFRTPLT
-446 VILGLSQELQKN
+446 VILGLSRKIREN
-458 PQDEVKSH
+458 TEVPQSVSDKAS
-466 ALTIERQ
+466 TIERQ

-525 LKYHYDKAI
+525 LKYHYDQAI

-598 YTTGDTGEAKGTG
+598 YTTGDMGEAKGTG

-621 SHLDGT
+621 SHLNGT

-907 AWTAKPKAQ
+907 AWTAKPTAQ

>member
-1 MNTPRQRN
+1 MTYMLHTLTRLLW
-9 ATTLW
+9 ATALAFILTCCQHGSPSESETQS
-14 YMMVIGLLMVACG
+14 I
-27 QRQATTPM
+27 R
-35 AVRKSLDSLI
+35 DSLA
-45 SSSHNIDTLRMLQ
+45 TLRQ
-58 KRMEKEDNVLGR
+58 QGKKERDASR
-70 IIVCREIGRKM
+70 Y
-81 RNESLFDEAL
+81 DEAL
-91 RYHGEELTL
+91 RLHIRGLDIARAVGDSSEWI
-100 AEDLEDTL
+100 
-108 EMVQALN
+108 QALN
-115 NLGTD
+115 NIATD
-120 YRRLGVLDV
+120 YRRMGMLDV
-129 AQDYHYRAWTISKAS
+129 AQSYHYQALTLCDESS
-144 GDTSHV
+144 DTTYQMR
-150 AKKSRVV
+150 KNRVK

-164 IYLTVGNYERADS
+164 IYLSIYSYDDADS
-177 ALRMALAGEKELK
+177 VFRQALEGEHQLG
-190 SELGQAINYANIG
+190 SATGQAINYANLG
-203 SIFRHQNMN
+203 SIYSARGDDEKALDYYRQSMFYNKK
-212 DSAWAYFR
+212 DSN
-220 KSMELNQKV
+220 L
-229 NNMLGISLCH
+229 LGMALCH
-239 TYYGSM
+239 LYFGNI
-245 YERER
+245 YERR
-250 RYDKAEEE
+250 QQYDLALRE
-258 YEKAYELM
+258 YEQSDRMMTDLKDL
-266 KASHDDWHAL
+266 WHAL
-276 NSLIALASI
+276 EPRLALASVYYH
-285 NLTKGDNARAFD
+285 THED
-297 FLGKAKRMAEKIKSY
+297 AK
-312 EYLAEVYTL
+312 
-321 YYKHY
+321 
-326 KRTGDYSAALAA
+326 ALALLDRA
-338 HEKAGAMQDS
+338 DATARQINSWEHIVEVHHLYFQLMQRQGRYHEALDHHLIATAYQDS
-348 VVDMEKVN
+348 ILDNEKLD
-356 RIQNAGLAIER
+356 RIHNIGINIER
-367 TQQARMMDAANMTLQ
+367 TRQQEMVNMAQNELQ
-382 SERSARMV
+382 TEKRIRQQSAWLFGLT
-390 SSVIFVIIVLL
+390 VILL
-401 LSCALVIFFYAQRV
+401 LAVISALLYVQRMR
-415 NHHNHM
+415 HHSM
-421 NLKRVAQMRENFFT
+421 EMMREASRLREDFFT
-435 SITHEFRTPLT
+435 NITHEFRTPLT
-446 VILGLSQELQKN
+446 VILGLSRKIREN
-458 PQDEVKSH
+458 TEVPQSVSDKAS
-466 ALTIERQ
+466 TIERQ

-598 YTTGDTGEAKGTG
+598 YTTGDMGEAKGTG

-621 SHLDGT
+621 SHLNGT

-688 EVVAARDGVE
+688 EVVAARDGIE
-698 ALKRAGEII
+698 ALKHAGEII

-907 AWTAKPKAQ
+907 AWTAKPTAQ

>member
-1 MNTPRQRN
+1 MTYMLHTLTRLLW
-9 ATTLW
+9 ATTLAF
-14 YMMVIGLLMVACG
+14 ILTCCQHGSPSESET
-27 QRQATTPM
+27 QSIR
-35 AVRKSLDSLI
+35 DSLA
-45 SSSHNIDTLRMLQ
+45 TLRQ
-58 KRMEKEDNVLGR
+58 QGKKERDASR
-70 IIVCREIGRKM
+70 Y
-81 RNESLFDEAL
+81 DEAL
-91 RYHGEELTL
+91 RLHIRGLDMARAVGDSSEWI
-100 AEDLEDTL
+100 
-108 EMVQALN
+108 QALN
-115 NLGTD
+115 NIATD
-120 YRRLGVLDV
+120 YRRMGMLDV
-129 AQDYHYRAWTISKAS
+129 AQSYHYQALSLCDES
-144 GDTSHV
+144 SDTTYQMR
-150 AKKSRVV
+150 KNRVK

-164 IYLTVGNYERADS
+164 IYLSIYSYDDADS
-177 ALRMALAGEKELK
+177 VFRQALEGEHQLG
-190 SELGQAINYANIG
+190 SATGQAINYANLG
-203 SIFRHQNMN
+203 SIYSARGDDEKALDYYRQSMYYNKQ
-212 DSAWAYFR
+212 DSN
-220 KSMELNQKV
+220 L
-229 NNMLGISLCH
+229 LGMALCH
-239 TYYGSM
+239 LYFGNI
-245 YERER
+245 YEKRQQYSLALR
-250 RYDKAEEE
+250 E
-258 YEKAYELM
+258 YEQSDRMMTDLKDL
-266 KASHDDWHAL
+266 WHAL
-276 NSLIALASI
+276 EPRLALASVYYHTHEDAKAQALLDRADATARQI
-285 NLTKGDNARAFD
+285 NSW
-297 FLGKAKRMAEKIKSY
+297 EHIV
-312 EYLAEVYTL
+312 EVHRL
-321 YYKHY
+321 YFQLMQRQGRYHE
-326 KRTGDYSAALAA
+326 ALDHHLIATA
-338 HEKAGAMQDS
+338 YQDS
-348 VVDMEKVN
+348 ILDNEKLD
-356 RIQNAGLAIER
+356 RIHNIGINIER
-367 TQQARMMDAANMTLQ
+367 TRQQEMVDMAQNELQ
-382 SERSARMV
+382 TEKRIRQQSAWLFGLT
-390 SSVIFVIIVLL
+390 VILL
-401 LSCALVIFFYAQRV
+401 LAVISALLYVQRMR
-415 NHHNHM
+415 HRSM
-421 NLKRVAQMRENFFT
+421 EMMREASRLREDFFT
-435 SITHEFRTPLT
+435 NITHEFRTPLT
-446 VILGLSQELQKN
+446 VILGLSRKIREN
-458 PQDEVKSH
+458 TEVPQSVSDKAS
-466 ALTIERQ
+466 TIERQ

-534 EMDFVP
+534 EMHFVP

-753 EGIKAGADAYLV
+753 EGLKAGADAYLV

-800 TDDAIE
+800 TDNAIE

-897 FRTVTGVSPT
+897 FRTVTGISPT
-907 AWTAKPKAQ
+907 AWTAEPKAQ

>member
-1 MNTPRQRN
+1 M
-9 ATTLW
+9 
-14 YMMVIGLLMVACG
+14 
-27 QRQATTPM
+27 QRQGRYHEALDHHLIAT
-35 AVRKSLDSLI
+35 AYQDSILDNEKLDRI
-45 SSSHNIDTLRMLQ
+45 HNI
-58 KRMEKEDNVLGR
+58 G
-70 IIVCREIGRKM
+70 
-81 RNESLFDEAL
+81 
-91 RYHGEELTL
+91 
-100 AEDLEDTL
+100 
-108 EMVQALN
+108 
-115 NLGTD
+115 
-120 YRRLGVLDV
+120 
-129 AQDYHYRAWTISKAS
+129 
-144 GDTSHV
+144 
-150 AKKSRVV
+150 
-157 ALNGLGN
+157 
-164 IYLTVGNYERADS
+164 
-177 ALRMALAGEKELK
+177 
-190 SELGQAINYANIG
+190 IN
-203 SIFRHQNMN
+203 
-212 DSAWAYFR
+212 
-220 KSMELNQKV
+220 
-229 NNMLGISLCH
+229 
-239 TYYGSM
+239 
-245 YERER
+245 
-250 RYDKAEEE
+250 
-258 YEKAYELM
+258 
-266 KASHDDWHAL
+266 
-276 NSLIALASI
+276 
-285 NLTKGDNARAFD
+285 
-297 FLGKAKRMAEKIKSY
+297 
-312 EYLAEVYTL
+312 
-321 YYKHY
+321 
-326 KRTGDYSAALAA
+326 
-338 HEKAGAMQDS
+338 
-348 VVDMEKVN
+348 
-356 RIQNAGLAIER
+356 IER
-367 TQQARMMDAANMTLQ
+367 TRQQEMVDMAQNELQ
-382 SERSARMV
+382 TEKRIRQQSAWLFGLT
-390 SSVIFVIIVLL
+390 VILL
-401 LSCALVIFFYAQRV
+401 LAVISALLYVQRMR
-415 NHHNHM
+415 HHSM
-421 NLKRVAQMRENFFT
+421 EMMREASRLREDFFT
-435 SITHEFRTPLT
+435 NITHEFRTPLT
-446 VILGLSQELQKN
+446 VILGLSRKIREN
-458 PQDEVKSH
+458 TEVPQSVSDKAS
-466 ALTIERQ
+466 TIERQ

-598 YTTGDTGEAKGTG
+598 YTTGDMGEAKGTG

-621 SHLDGT
+621 SHLNGT

-688 EVVAARDGVE
+688 EVVAARDGIE
-698 ALKRAGEII
+698 ALKHAGEII

-907 AWTAKPKAQ
+907 AWTAKPTAQ

>member
-1 MNTPRQRN
+1 MTYMLHTLTRLLW
-9 ATTLW
+9 ATALAFILTCCQHGSPSESETQS
-14 YMMVIGLLMVACG
+14 I
-27 QRQATTPM
+27 R
-35 AVRKSLDSLI
+35 DSLA
-45 SSSHNIDTLRMLQ
+45 TLRQ
-58 KRMEKEDNVLGR
+58 QGKKERDASR
-70 IIVCREIGRKM
+70 Y
-81 RNESLFDEAL
+81 DEAL
-91 RYHGEELTL
+91 RLHIRGLDMARAVGDSSEWI
-100 AEDLEDTL
+100 
-108 EMVQALN
+108 QALN
-115 NLGTD
+115 NIATD
-120 YRRLGVLDV
+120 YRRMGMLDV
-129 AQDYHYRAWTISKAS
+129 AQSYHYQALTLCDESS
-144 GDTSHV
+144 DTTYQMR
-150 AKKSRVV
+150 KNRVK

-164 IYLTVGNYERADS
+164 IYLSIYSYDDADS
-177 ALRMALAGEKELK
+177 VFRQALEGEHQLG
-190 SELGQAINYANIG
+190 SATGQAINYANLG
-203 SIFRHQNMN
+203 SIYSARGDDEKALDYYRQSMFYNKK
-212 DSAWAYFR
+212 DSN
-220 KSMELNQKV
+220 L
-229 NNMLGISLCH
+229 LGMALCH
-239 TYYGSM
+239 LYFGNI
-245 YERER
+245 YERR
-250 RYDKAEEE
+250 QQYDLALRE
-258 YEKAYELM
+258 YEQSDRMMTDLKDL
-266 KASHDDWHAL
+266 WHAL
-276 NSLIALASI
+276 EPRLALAS
-285 NLTKGDNARAFD
+285 
-297 FLGKAKRMAEKIKSY
+297 
-312 EYLAEVYTL
+312 VYYHTHEDV
-321 YYKHY
+321 K
-326 KRTGDYSAALAA
+326 ALALLDRA
-338 HEKAGAMQDS
+338 DATARQINSWEHIVEVHHLYFQLMQRQGRYHEALDHHLIATAYQDS
-348 VVDMEKVN
+348 ILDNEKLD
-356 RIQNAGLAIER
+356 RIHNIGINIER
-367 TQQARMMDAANMTLQ
+367 TRQQEMVDMAQNELQ
-382 SERSARMV
+382 TEKRIRQQSAWLFGLT
-390 SSVIFVIIVLL
+390 VILL
-401 LSCALVIFFYAQRV
+401 LAVISALLYVQRMR
-415 NHHNHM
+415 HHSM
-421 NLKRVAQMRENFFT
+421 EMMREASRLREDFFT
-435 SITHEFRTPLT
+435 NITHEFRTPLT
-446 VILGLSQELQKN
+446 VILGLSRKIREN
-458 PQDEVKSH
+458 TEVPQSVSDKAS
-466 ALTIERQ
+466 TIERQ

-598 YTTGDTGEAKGTG
+598 YTTGDMGEAKGTG

-627 ITAESQVGKG
+627 ITVESQVGKG

-738 PIIMVTARVTEQDRI
+738 PIIMMTARVTEQDRI

-800 TDDAIE
+800 TDDTIE

-907 AWTAKPKAQ
+907 AWTAKPTAQ

>member
-1 MNTPRQRN
+1 MTYMLHTVTRLLW
-9 ATTLW
+9 ATALAFILTCCQHGSPSESETQS
-14 YMMVIGLLMVACG
+14 I
-27 QRQATTPM
+27 R
-35 AVRKSLDSLI
+35 DSLA
-45 SSSHNIDTLRMLQ
+45 TLRQ
-58 KRMEKEDNVLGR
+58 QGKKERDASR
-70 IIVCREIGRKM
+70 Y
-81 RNESLFDEAL
+81 DEAL
-91 RYHGEELTL
+91 RLHIRGLDMARAVGDSSEWI
-100 AEDLEDTL
+100 
-108 EMVQALN
+108 QALN
-115 NLGTD
+115 NIATD
-120 YRRLGVLDV
+120 YRRMGMLDV
-129 AQDYHYRAWTISKAS
+129 AQSYHYQALSLCDESA
-144 GDTSHV
+144 DTTYQMR
-150 AKKSRVV
+150 KNRVK

-164 IYLTVGNYERADS
+164 IYLSIYSYDDADS
-177 ALRMALAGEKELK
+177 VFRQALEGEHQLG
-190 SELGQAINYANIG
+190 SATGQAINYANLG
-203 SIFRHQNMN
+203 SIYSARGDDEKALDYYRQSMFYNKK
-212 DSAWAYFR
+212 DSN
-220 KSMELNQKV
+220 L
-229 NNMLGISLCH
+229 LGMALCH
-239 TYYGSM
+239 LYFGNI
-245 YERER
+245 YERR
-250 RYDKAEEE
+250 QQYDLALRE
-258 YEKAYELM
+258 YEQSDRMMTDLKDL
-266 KASHDDWHAL
+266 WHAL
-276 NSLIALASI
+276 EPRLALASVYYHTHEDAKAQALLDRADATARQI
-285 NLTKGDNARAFD
+285 NSW
-297 FLGKAKRMAEKIKSY
+297 EHIV
-312 EYLAEVYTL
+312 EVHRL
-321 YYKHY
+321 YFQLMQRQGRYHE
-326 KRTGDYSAALAA
+326 ALDHHLIATA
-338 HEKAGAMQDS
+338 YQDS
-348 VVDMEKVN
+348 ILDNEKLD
-356 RIQNAGLAIER
+356 RIHNIGINIER
-367 TQQARMMDAANMTLQ
+367 TRQQEMVDMAQNELQ
-382 SERSARMV
+382 TEKRIRQQSAWLFGLT
-390 SSVIFVIIVLL
+390 VILL
-401 LSCALVIFFYAQRV
+401 LAVISALLYVQRMR
-415 NHHNHM
+415 HRSM
-421 NLKRVAQMRENFFT
+421 EMMREASRLREDFFT
-435 SITHEFRTPLT
+435 NITHEFRTPLT
-446 VILGLSQELQKN
+446 VILGLSRKIREN
-458 PQDEVKSH
+458 TEVPQSVSDKAS
-466 ALTIERQ
+466 TIERQ

-525 LKYHYDKAI
+525 LKYHYDQAI

-682 QLEPFY
+682 QLDPFY

-753 EGIKAGADAYLV
+753 EGLKAGADAYLV

-800 TDDAIE
+800 TDDTIE

-897 FRTVTGVSPT
+897 FRTVTGISPT
-907 AWTAKPKAQ
+907 AWTAEPKAQ

>member
-1 MNTPRQRN
+1 MTYMLHTLTRLLW
-9 ATTLW
+9 ATALAFILTCCQHGSPSESETQS
-14 YMMVIGLLMVACG
+14 I
-27 QRQATTPM
+27 R
-35 AVRKSLDSLI
+35 DSLA
-45 SSSHNIDTLRMLQ
+45 TLRQ
-58 KRMEKEDNVLGR
+58 QGKKERDASR
-70 IIVCREIGRKM
+70 Y
-81 RNESLFDEAL
+81 DEAL
-91 RYHGEELTL
+91 RLHIRGLDMARAVGDSSEWI
-100 AEDLEDTL
+100 
-108 EMVQALN
+108 QALN
-115 NLGTD
+115 NIATD
-120 YRRLGVLDV
+120 YRRMGMLDV
-129 AQDYHYRAWTISKAS
+129 AQSYHYQALTLCDESA
-144 GDTSHV
+144 DTTYQMR
-150 AKKSRVV
+150 KNRVK

-164 IYLTVGNYERADS
+164 IYLSIYSYDDADS
-177 ALRMALAGEKELK
+177 VFRQALEGEHQLG
-190 SELGQAINYANIG
+190 SATGQAINYANLG
-203 SIFRHQNMN
+203 SIYSARGDDEKALDYYRQSMFYNKK
-212 DSAWAYFR
+212 DSN
-220 KSMELNQKV
+220 L
-229 NNMLGISLCH
+229 LGMALCH
-239 TYYGSM
+239 LYFGNI
-245 YERER
+245 YERR
-250 RYDKAEEE
+250 QQYDLALRE
-258 YEKAYELM
+258 YEQSDRMMTDLKDL
-266 KASHDDWHAL
+266 WHAL
-276 NSLIALASI
+276 EPRLALASVYYHTHEDAKAQALLDRADATARQI
-285 NLTKGDNARAFD
+285 NSWEHIVEINH
-297 FLGKAKRMAEKIKSY
+297 
-312 EYLAEVYTL
+312 L
-321 YYKHY
+321 YFQLMQRQGRYHE
-326 KRTGDYSAALAA
+326 ALDHHLIATA
-338 HEKAGAMQDS
+338 YQDS
-348 VVDMEKVN
+348 ILDNEKLD
-356 RIQNAGLAIER
+356 RIHNIGINIER
-367 TQQARMMDAANMTLQ
+367 TRQQKMVDMAQNELQ
-382 SERSARMV
+382 TEKRIRQQSAWLFGLT
-390 SSVIFVIIVLL
+390 VILL
-401 LSCALVIFFYAQRV
+401 LAVISALLYVQRMR
-415 NHHNHM
+415 HRSM
-421 NLKRVAQMRENFFT
+421 EMMREASRLREDFFT
-435 SITHEFRTPLT
+435 NITHEFRTPLT
-446 VILGLSQELQKN
+446 VILGLSRKIREN
-458 PQDEVKSH
+458 TEVPQSVSDKAS
-466 ALTIERQ
+466 TIERQ

-525 LKYHYDKAI
+525 LKYHYDQAI

-598 YTTGDTGEAKGTG
+598 YTTGDMGEAKGTG

-621 SHLDGT
+621 SHLNGT

-671 DNADVADLLCT
+671 DNADVADLLCS

-800 TDDAIE
+800 SDDAIE

-907 AWTAKPKAQ
+907 AWTAKPTAQ

>member
-1 MNTPRQRN
+1 MF
-9 ATTLW
+9 
-14 YMMVIGLLMVACG
+14 
-27 QRQATTPM
+27 RQA
-35 AVRKSLDSLI
+35 LEGE
-45 SSSHNIDTLRMLQ
+45 HQ
-58 KRMEKEDNVLGR
+58 LG
-70 IIVCREIGRKM
+70 
-81 RNESLFDEAL
+81 
-91 RYHGEELTL
+91 
-100 AEDLEDTL
+100 
-108 EMVQALN
+108 
-115 NLGTD
+115 
-120 YRRLGVLDV
+120 
-129 AQDYHYRAWTISKAS
+129 
-144 GDTSHV
+144 
-150 AKKSRVV
+150 
-157 ALNGLGN
+157 
-164 IYLTVGNYERADS
+164 S
-177 ALRMALAGEKELK
+177 AT
-190 SELGQAINYANIG
+190 GQAINYANLG
-203 SIFRHQNMN
+203 SIYSARGDDEKALDYYRQSMFYNKK
-212 DSAWAYFR
+212 DSN
-220 KSMELNQKV
+220 L
-229 NNMLGISLCH
+229 LGMALCH
-239 TYYGSM
+239 LYFGNI
-245 YERER
+245 YERR
-250 RYDKAEEE
+250 QQYDLALRE
-258 YEKAYELM
+258 YEQSDRMMTDLKDL
-266 KASHDDWHAL
+266 WHAL
-276 NSLIALASI
+276 EPRLALASVYYHTHEDAKAQALLDRADATARQI
-285 NLTKGDNARAFD
+285 NSW
-297 FLGKAKRMAEKIKSY
+297 EHIV
-312 EYLAEVYTL
+312 EVNHL
-321 YYKHY
+321 YFQLMQRQGRYHE
-326 KRTGDYSAALAA
+326 ALDHHLIATA
-338 HEKAGAMQDS
+338 YQDS
-348 VVDMEKVN
+348 ILDNEKLD
-356 RIQNAGLAIER
+356 RIHNIGINIER
-367 TQQARMMDAANMTLQ
+367 TRQQKMVDMAQNELQ
-382 SERSARMV
+382 TEKRIRQQSAWLFGLT
-390 SSVIFVIIVLL
+390 VILL
-401 LSCALVIFFYAQRV
+401 LAVISALLYVQRMR
-415 NHHNHM
+415 HRSM
-421 NLKRVAQMRENFFT
+421 EMMREASRLREDFFT
-435 SITHEFRTPLT
+435 NITHEFRTPLT
-446 VILGLSQELQKN
+446 VILGLSRKIREN
-458 PQDEVKSH
+458 TEVPQSVSDKAS
-466 ALTIERQ
+466 TIERQ

-525 LKYHYDKAI
+525 LKYHYDQAI

-598 YTTGDTGEAKGTG
+598 YTTGDMGEAKGTG

-621 SHLDGT
+621 SHLNGT

-671 DNADVADLLCT
+671 DNADVADLLCS

-800 TDDAIE
+800 SDDAIE

-907 AWTAKPKAQ
+907 AWTAKPTAQ

>member
-1 MNTPRQRN
+1 MTYMLHTLTRLLW
-9 ATTLW
+9 ATALAFILTCCQHGSPSESETQS
-14 YMMVIGLLMVACG
+14 I
-27 QRQATTPM
+27 R
-35 AVRKSLDSLI
+35 DSLA
-45 SSSHNIDTLRMLQ
+45 TLRQ
-58 KRMEKEDNVLGR
+58 QGKKERDASR
-70 IIVCREIGRKM
+70 Y
-81 RNESLFDEAL
+81 DEAL
-91 RYHGEELTL
+91 RLHIRGLDMARAVGDSSEWI
-100 AEDLEDTL
+100 
-108 EMVQALN
+108 QALN
-115 NLGTD
+115 NIATD
-120 YRRLGVLDV
+120 YRRMGMLDV
-129 AQDYHYRAWTISKAS
+129 AQSYHYQALTLCDESS
-144 GDTSHV
+144 DTTYQMR
-150 AKKSRVV
+150 KNRVK

-164 IYLTVGNYERADS
+164 IYLSIYSYDDADS
-177 ALRMALAGEKELK
+177 VFRQALEGEHQLG
-190 SELGQAINYANIG
+190 SATGQAINYANLG
-203 SIFRHQNMN
+203 SIYSARGDDEKALDYYRQSMFYNKQ
-212 DSAWAYFR
+212 DSN
-220 KSMELNQKV
+220 L
-229 NNMLGISLCH
+229 LGMALCH
-239 TYYGSM
+239 LYFGNI
-245 YERER
+245 YERR
-250 RYDKAEEE
+250 QQYDLALRE
-258 YEKAYELM
+258 YEQSDRMMTDLKDL
-266 KASHDDWHAL
+266 WHAL
-276 NSLIALASI
+276 EPRLALASVYYH
-285 NLTKGDNARAFD
+285 THED
-297 FLGKAKRMAEKIKSY
+297 AK
-312 EYLAEVYTL
+312 
-321 YYKHY
+321 
-326 KRTGDYSAALAA
+326 ALALLDRA
-338 HEKAGAMQDS
+338 DATARQINSWEHIVEVHHLYFQLMQRQGRYHEALDHHLIATAYQDS
-348 VVDMEKVN
+348 ILDNEKLD
-356 RIQNAGLAIER
+356 RIHNIGINIER
-367 TQQARMMDAANMTLQ
+367 TRQQEMVDMAQNELQ
-382 SERSARMV
+382 TEKRIRQQSAWLFGLT
-390 SSVIFVIIVLL
+390 VILL
-401 LSCALVIFFYAQRV
+401 LAVISALLYVQRMR
-415 NHHNHM
+415 HRSM
-421 NLKRVAQMRENFFT
+421 EMMREASRLREDFFT
-435 SITHEFRTPLT
+435 NITHEFRTPLT
-446 VILGLSQELQKN
+446 VILGLSRKIREN
-458 PQDEVKSH
+458 TEVPQSVSDKAS
-466 ALTIERQ
+466 TIERQ

-598 YTTGDTGEAKGTG
+598 YTTGDMGEAKGTG

-621 SHLDGT
+621 SHLNGT

-671 DNADVADLLCT
+671 DNTDVADLLCT

-738 PIIMVTARVTEQDRI
+738 PIIMVTARVTEQDRL

-800 TDDAIE
+800 TDDTIE

-907 AWTAKPKAQ
+907 AWTAKPTAQ

>member
-1 MNTPRQRN
+1 MTYMLHTLTRLLW
-9 ATTLW
+9 ATALAFILTCCQHGSPSESETQS
-14 YMMVIGLLMVACG
+14 I
-27 QRQATTPM
+27 R
-35 AVRKSLDSLI
+35 DSLA
-45 SSSHNIDTLRMLQ
+45 TLRQ
-58 KRMEKEDNVLGR
+58 QGKKERDASR
-70 IIVCREIGRKM
+70 Y
-81 RNESLFDEAL
+81 DEAL
-91 RYHGEELTL
+91 RLHIRGLDMARAVGDSSEWI
-100 AEDLEDTL
+100 
-108 EMVQALN
+108 QALN
-115 NLGTD
+115 NIATD
-120 YRRLGVLDV
+120 YRRMGMLDV
-129 AQDYHYRAWTISKAS
+129 AQSYHYQALSLCDES
-144 GDTSHV
+144 SDTTYQMR
-150 AKKSRVV
+150 KNRVK

-164 IYLTVGNYERADS
+164 IYLSIYSYDDADS
-177 ALRMALAGEKELK
+177 VFRQALEGEHQLG
-190 SELGQAINYANIG
+190 SATGQAINYANLG
-203 SIFRHQNMN
+203 SIYSARGDDEKALDYYRQSMFYNKK
-212 DSAWAYFR
+212 DSN
-220 KSMELNQKV
+220 L
-229 NNMLGISLCH
+229 LGMALCH
-239 TYYGSM
+239 LYFGNI
-245 YERER
+245 YERR
-250 RYDKAEEE
+250 QQYDLALRE
-258 YEKAYELM
+258 YEQSDRMMTDLKDL
-266 KASHDDWHAL
+266 WHAL
-276 NSLIALASI
+276 EPRLALASVYYH
-285 NLTKGDNARAFD
+285 THED
-297 FLGKAKRMAEKIKSY
+297 AK
-312 EYLAEVYTL
+312 
-321 YYKHY
+321 
-326 KRTGDYSAALAA
+326 ALALLDRA
-338 HEKAGAMQDS
+338 DATARQINSWEHIVEVHHLYFQLMQRQGRYHEALDHHLIATAYQDS
-348 VVDMEKVN
+348 ILDNEKLD
-356 RIQNAGLAIER
+356 RIHNIGSNIER
-367 TQQARMMDAANMTLQ
+367 TRQQKMVDMAQNELQ
-382 SERSARMV
+382 TEKRIRQQSAWLFGLT
-390 SSVIFVIIVLL
+390 VILL
-401 LSCALVIFFYAQRV
+401 LAVISALLYVQRMR
-415 NHHNHM
+415 HRSM
-421 NLKRVAQMRENFFT
+421 EMMREASRLREDFFT
-435 SITHEFRTPLT
+435 NITHEFRTPLT
-446 VILGLSQELQKN
+446 VILGLSRKIREN
-458 PQDEVKSH
+458 TEVPQSVSDKAS
-466 ALTIERQ
+466 TIERQ

-621 SHLDGT
+621 SHLNGT

-671 DNADVADLLCT
+671 DNADVADLLCS

-907 AWTAKPKAQ
+907 AWTAKPTAQ

>member
-1 MNTPRQRN
+1 MTYMLHTVTRLLW
-9 ATTLW
+9 ATALAFILTCCQHGSPSESE
-14 YMMVIGLLMVACG
+14 I
-27 QRQATTPM
+27 QSIR
-35 AVRKSLDSLI
+35 DSLA
-45 SSSHNIDTLRMLQ
+45 TLRQ
-58 KRMEKEDNVLGR
+58 QGKKERDASR
-70 IIVCREIGRKM
+70 Y
-81 RNESLFDEAL
+81 DEAL
-91 RYHGEELTL
+91 RLHIRGLDMARAVGDSSEWI
-100 AEDLEDTL
+100 
-108 EMVQALN
+108 QALN
-115 NLGTD
+115 NIATD
-120 YRRLGVLDV
+120 YRRMGMLDV
-129 AQDYHYRAWTISKAS
+129 AQSYHYQALTLCDESS
-144 GDTSHV
+144 DTTYQMR
-150 AKKSRVV
+150 KNRVK

-164 IYLTVGNYERADS
+164 IYLSIYSYDDADS
-177 ALRMALAGEKELK
+177 VFRQALEGEHQLG
-190 SELGQAINYANIG
+190 SATGQAINYANLG
-203 SIFRHQNMN
+203 SIYSARGDDEKALDYYRQSMFYNKK
-212 DSAWAYFR
+212 DSN
-220 KSMELNQKV
+220 L
-229 NNMLGISLCH
+229 LGMALCH
-239 TYYGSM
+239 LYFGNI
-245 YERER
+245 YEKRQQYSLALR
-250 RYDKAEEE
+250 E
-258 YEKAYELM
+258 YEQSDRMMTDLKDL
-266 KASHDDWHAL
+266 WHAL
-276 NSLIALASI
+276 EPRLALASVYYHTHEDAKAQALLDRADATARQI
-285 NLTKGDNARAFD
+285 NSW
-297 FLGKAKRMAEKIKSY
+297 EHIV
-312 EYLAEVYTL
+312 EVHRL
-321 YYKHY
+321 YFQLMQRQGRY
-326 KRTGDYSAALAA
+326 REALDHHLVATA
-338 HEKAGAMQDS
+338 YQDS
-348 VVDMEKVN
+348 ILDNEKLD
-356 RIQNAGLAIER
+356 RIHNIGINIER
-367 TQQARMMDAANMTLQ
+367 TRQQEMVDMAQNELQ
-382 SERSARMV
+382 TEKRIRQQSAWLFGLT
-390 SSVIFVIIVLL
+390 VILL
-401 LSCALVIFFYAQRV
+401 LAVISALLYVQRMR
-415 NHHNHM
+415 HRSM
-421 NLKRVAQMRENFFT
+421 EMMREASRLREDFFT
-435 SITHEFRTPLT
+435 NITHEFRTPLT
-446 VILGLSQELQKN
+446 VILGLSRKIREN
-458 PQDEVKSH
+458 TEVPQSVSDKAS
-466 ALTIERQ
+466 TIERQ

-598 YTTGDTGEAKGTG
+598 YTTGDMGEAKGTG

-637 TTFHIVMPIQN
+637 TTFHIIMPIQN

-753 EGIKAGADAYLV
+753 EGLKAGADAYLV

-800 TDDAIE
+800 TDNAIE

-897 FRTVTGVSPT
+897 FRTVTGISPT
-907 AWTAKPKAQ
+907 AWTAEPKAQ

>member
-1 MNTPRQRN
+1 MTYMPHTLTRLLW
-9 ATTLW
+9 ATALAFILTCCQHGSPSESETQS
-14 YMMVIGLLMVACG
+14 I
-27 QRQATTPM
+27 R
-35 AVRKSLDSLI
+35 DSLA
-45 SSSHNIDTLRMLQ
+45 TLRQ
-58 KRMEKEDNVLGR
+58 QGKKERDASR
-70 IIVCREIGRKM
+70 Y
-81 RNESLFDEAL
+81 DEAL
-91 RYHGEELTL
+91 RLHIRGLDMARAVGDSSEWI
-100 AEDLEDTL
+100 
-108 EMVQALN
+108 QALN
-115 NLGTD
+115 NIATD
-120 YRRLGVLDV
+120 YRRMGMLDV
-129 AQDYHYRAWTISKAS
+129 AQSYHYQALTLCDESS
-144 GDTSHV
+144 DTTYQMR
-150 AKKSRVV
+150 KNRVK

-164 IYLTVGNYERADS
+164 IYLSIYSYDDADS
-177 ALRMALAGEKELK
+177 VFRQALEGEHQLG
-190 SELGQAINYANIG
+190 SATGQAINYANLG
-203 SIFRHQNMN
+203 SIYSARGDDEKALDYYRQSMFYNKK
-212 DSAWAYFR
+212 DSN
-220 KSMELNQKV
+220 L
-229 NNMLGISLCH
+229 LGMALCH
-239 TYYGSM
+239 LYFGNI
-245 YERER
+245 YERR
-250 RYDKAEEE
+250 QQYDLALRE
-258 YEKAYELM
+258 YEQSDRMMTDLKDL
-266 KASHDDWHAL
+266 WHAL
-276 NSLIALASI
+276 EPRLALAS
-285 NLTKGDNARAFD
+285 
-297 FLGKAKRMAEKIKSY
+297 
-312 EYLAEVYTL
+312 VYYHTHEDV
-321 YYKHY
+321 K
-326 KRTGDYSAALAA
+326 ALALLDRA
-338 HEKAGAMQDS
+338 DATARQINSWEHIVEVHHLYFQLMQRQGRYHEALDHHLIATAYQDS
-348 VVDMEKVN
+348 ILDNEKLD
-356 RIQNAGLAIER
+356 RIHNIGINIER
-367 TQQARMMDAANMTLQ
+367 TRQQEMVDMAQNELQ
-382 SERSARMV
+382 TEKRIRQQSAWLFGLT
-390 SSVIFVIIVLL
+390 VILL
-401 LSCALVIFFYAQRV
+401 LAVISALLYVQRMR
-415 NHHNHM
+415 HHSM
-421 NLKRVAQMRENFFT
+421 EMMREASRLREDFFT
-435 SITHEFRTPLT
+435 NITHEFRTPLT
-446 VILGLSQELQKN
+446 VILGLSRKIREN
-458 PQDEVKSH
+458 TEVPQSVSDKAS
-466 ALTIERQ
+466 TIERQ

-598 YTTGDTGEAKGTG
+598 YTTGDMGEAKGTG

-627 ITAESQVGKG
+627 ITVESQVGKG

-800 TDDAIE
+800 TDDTIE

-907 AWTAKPKAQ
+907 AWTAKPTAQ

>member
-1 MNTPRQRN
+1 MTYMLHTLTRLLW
-9 ATTLW
+9 ATALAFILTCCQHGSPSESETQS
-14 YMMVIGLLMVACG
+14 I
-27 QRQATTPM
+27 R
-35 AVRKSLDSLI
+35 DSLA
-45 SSSHNIDTLRMLQ
+45 TLRQ
-58 KRMEKEDNVLGR
+58 QGKKERDASR
-70 IIVCREIGRKM
+70 Y
-81 RNESLFDEAL
+81 DEAL
-91 RYHGEELTL
+91 RLHIRGLDM
-100 AEDLEDTL
+100 ARAVGDSSKWI
-108 EMVQALN
+108 QALN
-115 NLGTD
+115 NIATD
-120 YRRLGVLDV
+120 YRRMGMLDV
-129 AQDYHYRAWTISKAS
+129 AQSYHYQALTLCDESS
-144 GDTSHV
+144 DTTYQMR
-150 AKKSRVV
+150 KNRVK

-164 IYLTVGNYERADS
+164 IYLSIYSYDDADS
-177 ALRMALAGEKELK
+177 VFRQALEGEHQLG
-190 SELGQAINYANIG
+190 SATGQAINYANLG
-203 SIFRHQNMN
+203 SIYSARGDDEKALDYYRQSMFYNKK
-212 DSAWAYFR
+212 DSN
-220 KSMELNQKV
+220 L
-229 NNMLGISLCH
+229 LGMALCH
-239 TYYGSM
+239 LYFGNI
-245 YERER
+245 YERR
-250 RYDKAEEE
+250 QQYDLALRE
-258 YEKAYELM
+258 YEQSDRMMTDLKDL
-266 KASHDDWHAL
+266 WHAL
-276 NSLIALASI
+276 EPRLALASVYYH
-285 NLTKGDNARAFD
+285 THED
-297 FLGKAKRMAEKIKSY
+297 AK
-312 EYLAEVYTL
+312 
-321 YYKHY
+321 
-326 KRTGDYSAALAA
+326 ALALLDRA
-338 HEKAGAMQDS
+338 DATARQINSWEHIVEVHHLYFQLMQRQGRYHEALDHHLIATAYQDS
-348 VVDMEKVN
+348 ILDNEKLD
-356 RIQNAGLAIER
+356 RIHNIGINIER
-367 TQQARMMDAANMTLQ
+367 TRQQEMVDMAQNELQ
-382 SERSARMV
+382 TEKRIRQQSAWLFGLT
-390 SSVIFVIIVLL
+390 VILL
-401 LSCALVIFFYAQRV
+401 LAVISALLYVQRMR
-415 NHHNHM
+415 HHSM
-421 NLKRVAQMRENFFT
+421 EMMREASRLREDFFT
-435 SITHEFRTPLT
+435 NITHEFRTPLT
-446 VILGLSQELQKN
+446 VILGLSRKIREN
-458 PQDEVKSH
+458 TEVPQSVSDKAS
-466 ALTIERQ
+466 TIERQ

-598 YTTGDTGEAKGTG
+598 YTTGDMGEAKGTG

-621 SHLDGT
+621 SHLNGT
-627 ITAESQVGKG
+627 ISAESQVGKG

-800 TDDAIE
+800 SDDAIE

-907 AWTAKPKAQ
+907 AWTAKPTAQ

>member
-1 MNTPRQRN
+1 MTYMLHTLTRLLW
-9 ATTLW
+9 ATALAFILTCCQHGSPSESETQS
-14 YMMVIGLLMVACG
+14 I
-27 QRQATTPM
+27 R
-35 AVRKSLDSLI
+35 DSLA
-45 SSSHNIDTLRMLQ
+45 TLRQ
-58 KRMEKEDNVLGR
+58 QGKKERDASR
-70 IIVCREIGRKM
+70 Y
-81 RNESLFDEAL
+81 DEAL
-91 RYHGEELTL
+91 RLHIRGLDMARAVGDSSEWI
-100 AEDLEDTL
+100 
-108 EMVQALN
+108 QALN
-115 NLGTD
+115 NIATD
-120 YRRLGVLDV
+120 YRRMGMLDV
-129 AQDYHYRAWTISKAS
+129 AQSYHYQALTLCDESS
-144 GDTSHV
+144 DTTYQMR
-150 AKKSRVV
+150 KNRVK

-164 IYLTVGNYERADS
+164 IYLSIYSYDDADS
-177 ALRMALAGEKELK
+177 VFRQALEGEHQLG
-190 SELGQAINYANIG
+190 SATGQAINYANLG
-203 SIFRHQNMN
+203 SIYSARGDDEKALDYYRQSMFYNKK
-212 DSAWAYFR
+212 DSN
-220 KSMELNQKV
+220 L
-229 NNMLGISLCH
+229 LGMALCH
-239 TYYGSM
+239 LYFGNI
-245 YERER
+245 YERR
-250 RYDKAEEE
+250 QQYDLALRE
-258 YEKAYELM
+258 YEQSDRMMTDLKDL
-266 KASHDDWHAL
+266 WHAL
-276 NSLIALASI
+276 EPRLALASVYYH
-285 NLTKGDNARAFD
+285 THED
-297 FLGKAKRMAEKIKSY
+297 AK
-312 EYLAEVYTL
+312 
-321 YYKHY
+321 
-326 KRTGDYSAALAA
+326 ALALLDRA
-338 HEKAGAMQDS
+338 DATARQINSWEHIVEVHHLYFQLMQRQGRYHEALDHHLIATAYQDS
-348 VVDMEKVN
+348 ILDNEKLD
-356 RIQNAGLAIER
+356 RIHNIGINIER
-367 TQQARMMDAANMTLQ
+367 TRQQEMVNMAQNELQ
-382 SERSARMV
+382 TEKRIRQQSAWLFGLT
-390 SSVIFVIIVLL
+390 VILL
-401 LSCALVIFFYAQRV
+401 LAVISALLYVQRMR
-415 NHHNHM
+415 HHSM
-421 NLKRVAQMRENFFT
+421 EMMREASRLREDFFT
-435 SITHEFRTPLT
+435 NITHEFRTPLT
-446 VILGLSQELQKN
+446 VILGLSRKIREN
-458 PQDEVKSH
+458 TEVPQSVSDKAS
-466 ALTIERQ
+466 TIERQ

-525 LKYHYDKAI
+525 LKYHYDQAI

-598 YTTGDTGEAKGTG
+598 YTTGDMGEAKGTG

-621 SHLDGT
+621 SHLNGT

-671 DNADVADLLCT
+671 DNADVADLLCS

-800 TDDAIE
+800 SDDAIE
-806 DHFLARVEQVI
+806 DHFLASVEQVI

-907 AWTAKPKAQ
+907 AWTAKPTAQ

>member
-1 MNTPRQRN
+1 MTYMLHTLTRLLW
-9 ATTLW
+9 ATALAFILTCCQHGSPSESETQS
-14 YMMVIGLLMVACG
+14 I
-27 QRQATTPM
+27 R
-35 AVRKSLDSLI
+35 DSLA
-45 SSSHNIDTLRMLQ
+45 TLRQ
-58 KRMEKEDNVLGR
+58 QGKKERDASR
-70 IIVCREIGRKM
+70 Y
-81 RNESLFDEAL
+81 DEAL
-91 RYHGEELTL
+91 RLHIRGLDIARAVGDSSEWI
-100 AEDLEDTL
+100 
-108 EMVQALN
+108 QALN
-115 NLGTD
+115 NIATD
-120 YRRLGVLDV
+120 YRRMGMLDV
-129 AQDYHYRAWTISKAS
+129 AQSYHYQALTLCDESS
-144 GDTSHV
+144 DTTYQMR
-150 AKKSRVV
+150 KNRVK

-164 IYLTVGNYERADS
+164 IYLSIYSYDDADS
-177 ALRMALAGEKELK
+177 VFRQALEGEHQLG
-190 SELGQAINYANIG
+190 SATGQAINYANLG
-203 SIFRHQNMN
+203 SIYSARGDDEKALDYYRQSMFYNKK
-212 DSAWAYFR
+212 DSN
-220 KSMELNQKV
+220 L
-229 NNMLGISLCH
+229 LGMALCH
-239 TYYGSM
+239 LYFGNI
-245 YERER
+245 YERR
-250 RYDKAEEE
+250 QQYDLALRE
-258 YEKAYELM
+258 YEQSDRMMTDLKDL
-266 KASHDDWHAL
+266 WHAL
-276 NSLIALASI
+276 EPRLALASVYYH
-285 NLTKGDNARAFD
+285 THED
-297 FLGKAKRMAEKIKSY
+297 AK
-312 EYLAEVYTL
+312 
-321 YYKHY
+321 
-326 KRTGDYSAALAA
+326 ALALLDRA
-338 HEKAGAMQDS
+338 DATARQINSWEHIVEVHHLYFQLMQRQGRYHEALDHHLIATAYQDS
-348 VVDMEKVN
+348 ILDNEKLD
-356 RIQNAGLAIER
+356 RIHNIGINIER
-367 TQQARMMDAANMTLQ
+367 TRQQEMVNMAQNELQ
-382 SERSARMV
+382 TEKRIRQQSAWLFGLT
-390 SSVIFVIIVLL
+390 VILL
-401 LSCALVIFFYAQRV
+401 LAVISALLYVQRMR
-415 NHHNHM
+415 HHSM
-421 NLKRVAQMRENFFT
+421 EMMREASRLREDFFT
-435 SITHEFRTPLT
+435 NITHEFRTPLT
-446 VILGLSQELQKN
+446 VILGLSRKIREN
-458 PQDEVKSH
+458 TEVPQSVSDKAS
-466 ALTIERQ
+466 TIERQ

-598 YTTGDTGEAKGTG
+598 YTTGDMGEAKGTG

-621 SHLDGT
+621 SHLNGT

-688 EVVAARDGVE
+688 EVVAARDGIE
-698 ALKRAGEII
+698 ALKHAGEII

-753 EGIKAGADAYLV
+753 EGIKAGADTYLV

-800 TDDAIE
+800 TDDTIE

-907 AWTAKPKAQ
+907 AWTAKPTAQ

>member
-1 MNTPRQRN
+1 MTYMLHTVTRLLW
-9 ATTLW
+9 ATALAFILTCCQHGSPSESETQS
-14 YMMVIGLLMVACG
+14 I
-27 QRQATTPM
+27 R
-35 AVRKSLDSLI
+35 DSLA
-45 SSSHNIDTLRMLQ
+45 TLRQ
-58 KRMEKEDNVLGR
+58 QGKKERDASR
-70 IIVCREIGRKM
+70 Y
-81 RNESLFDEAL
+81 DEAL
-91 RYHGEELTL
+91 RLHIRGLDMARAVGDSSEWI
-100 AEDLEDTL
+100 
-108 EMVQALN
+108 QALN
-115 NLGTD
+115 NIATD
-120 YRRLGVLDV
+120 YRRMGMLDV
-129 AQDYHYRAWTISKAS
+129 AQSYHYQALSLCDESA
-144 GDTSHV
+144 DTTYQMR
-150 AKKSRVV
+150 KNRVK

-164 IYLTVGNYERADS
+164 IYLSIYSYDDADS
-177 ALRMALAGEKELK
+177 VFRQALEGEHQLG
-190 SELGQAINYANIG
+190 SATGQAINYANLG
-203 SIFRHQNMN
+203 SIYSARGDDEKALDYYRQSMYYNKQ
-212 DSAWAYFR
+212 DSN
-220 KSMELNQKV
+220 L
-229 NNMLGISLCH
+229 LGMALCH
-239 TYYGSM
+239 LYFGNI
-245 YERER
+245 YEKRQQ
-250 RYDKAEEE
+250 YDLALRE
-258 YEKAYELM
+258 YEQSDRMMTDLKDL
-266 KASHDDWHAL
+266 WHAL
-276 NSLIALASI
+276 EPRLALASVYYHTHEDAKAQALLDRADATARQI
-285 NLTKGDNARAFD
+285 NSW
-297 FLGKAKRMAEKIKSY
+297 EHIV
-312 EYLAEVYTL
+312 EVHRL
-321 YYKHY
+321 YFQLMQRQGRY
-326 KRTGDYSAALAA
+326 REALDHHLIATA
-338 HEKAGAMQDS
+338 YQDS
-348 VVDMEKVN
+348 ILDNEKLD
-356 RIQNAGLAIER
+356 RIHNIGINIER
-367 TQQARMMDAANMTLQ
+367 TRQQKMVDMAQNELQ
-382 SERSARMV
+382 TEKRIRQQSAWLFGLT
-390 SSVIFVIIVLL
+390 VILL
-401 LSCALVIFFYAQRV
+401 LAVISALLYVQRMR
-415 NHHNHM
+415 HHSM
-421 NLKRVAQMRENFFT
+421 EMMREASRLREDFFT
-435 SITHEFRTPLT
+435 NITHEFRTPLT
-446 VILGLSQELQKN
+446 VILGLSRKIREN
-458 PQDEVKSH
+458 TEVPQSVSDKAS
-466 ALTIERQ
+466 TIERQ

-525 LKYHYDKAI
+525 LKYHYDQAI

-598 YTTGDTGEAKGTG
+598 YTSGDMGEAKGTG

-800 TDDAIE
+800 SDDAIE

-897 FRTVTGVSPT
+897 FRTVTGISPT
-907 AWTAKPKAQ
+907 AWTAEPKAQ

>member
-1 MNTPRQRN
+1 MTYMLHTLTRLLW
-9 ATTLW
+9 ATALAFILTCCQHGSPSESETQS
-14 YMMVIGLLMVACG
+14 I
-27 QRQATTPM
+27 R
-35 AVRKSLDSLI
+35 DSLA
-45 SSSHNIDTLRMLQ
+45 TLRQ
-58 KRMEKEDNVLGR
+58 QGKKERDASR
-70 IIVCREIGRKM
+70 Y
-81 RNESLFDEAL
+81 DEAL
-91 RYHGEELTL
+91 RLHIRGLDMARAVGDSSEWI
-100 AEDLEDTL
+100 
-108 EMVQALN
+108 QALN
-115 NLGTD
+115 NIATD
-120 YRRLGVLDV
+120 YRRMGMLDV
-129 AQDYHYRAWTISKAS
+129 AQSYHYQALSLCDES
-144 GDTSHV
+144 SDTTYQMR
-150 AKKSRVV
+150 KNRVK

-164 IYLTVGNYERADS
+164 IYLSIYSYDDADS
-177 ALRMALAGEKELK
+177 VFRQALEGEHQLG
-190 SELGQAINYANIG
+190 SATGQAINYANLG
-203 SIFRHQNMN
+203 SIYSARGDDEKALDYYRQSMFYNKK
-212 DSAWAYFR
+212 DSN
-220 KSMELNQKV
+220 L
-229 NNMLGISLCH
+229 LGMALCH
-239 TYYGSM
+239 LYFGNI
-245 YERER
+245 YERR
-250 RYDKAEEE
+250 QQYDLALRE
-258 YEKAYELM
+258 YEQSDRMMTDLKDL
-266 KASHDDWHAL
+266 WHAL
-276 NSLIALASI
+276 EPRLALASVYYH
-285 NLTKGDNARAFD
+285 THED
-297 FLGKAKRMAEKIKSY
+297 AK
-312 EYLAEVYTL
+312 
-321 YYKHY
+321 
-326 KRTGDYSAALAA
+326 ALALLDRA
-338 HEKAGAMQDS
+338 DATARQINSWEHIVEVHHLYFQLMQRQGRYHEALDHHLIATAYQDS
-348 VVDMEKVN
+348 ILDNEKLD
-356 RIQNAGLAIER
+356 RIHNIGINIER
-367 TQQARMMDAANMTLQ
+367 TRQQEMVNMAQNELQ
-382 SERSARMV
+382 TEKRIRQQSAWLFGLT
-390 SSVIFVIIVLL
+390 VILL
-401 LSCALVIFFYAQRV
+401 LAVISALLYVQRMR
-415 NHHNHM
+415 HRSM
-421 NLKRVAQMRENFFT
+421 EMMREASRLREDFFT
-435 SITHEFRTPLT
+435 NITHEFRTPLT
-446 VILGLSQELQKN
+446 VILGLSRKIREN
-458 PQDEVKSH
+458 TEVPQSVSDKAS
-466 ALTIERQ
+466 TIERQ

-598 YTTGDTGEAKGTG
+598 YTTGDMGEAKGTG

-621 SHLDGT
+621 SHLNGT

-671 DNADVADLLCT
+671 DNADVADLLCS

-698 ALKRAGEII
+698 ALKHAGEII

-800 TDDAIE
+800 TDDTIE

-907 AWTAKPKAQ
+907 AWTAKPTAQ

>member
-1 MNTPRQRN
+1 MTYMLHTLTRLLW
-9 ATTLW
+9 ATALAFILTCCQHGSPSESETQS
-14 YMMVIGLLMVACG
+14 I
-27 QRQATTPM
+27 R
-35 AVRKSLDSLI
+35 DSLA
-45 SSSHNIDTLRMLQ
+45 TLRQ
-58 KRMEKEDNVLGR
+58 QGKKERDASR
-70 IIVCREIGRKM
+70 Y
-81 RNESLFDEAL
+81 DEAL
-91 RYHGEELTL
+91 RLHIRGLDMARAVGDSSEWI
-100 AEDLEDTL
+100 
-108 EMVQALN
+108 QALN
-115 NLGTD
+115 NIATD
-120 YRRLGVLDV
+120 YRRMGMLDV
-129 AQDYHYRAWTISKAS
+129 AQSYHYQALSLCDES
-144 GDTSHV
+144 SDTTYQMR
-150 AKKSRVV
+150 KNRVK

-164 IYLTVGNYERADS
+164 IYLSIYSYDDADS
-177 ALRMALAGEKELK
+177 VFRQALEGEHQLG
-190 SELGQAINYANIG
+190 SATGQAINYANLG
-203 SIFRHQNMN
+203 SIYSARGDDEKALDYYRQSMFYNKK
-212 DSAWAYFR
+212 DSN
-220 KSMELNQKV
+220 L
-229 NNMLGISLCH
+229 LGMALCH
-239 TYYGSM
+239 LYFGNI
-245 YERER
+245 YERR
-250 RYDKAEEE
+250 QQYDLALRE
-258 YEKAYELM
+258 YEQSDRMMTDLKDL
-266 KASHDDWHAL
+266 WHAL
-276 NSLIALASI
+276 EPRLALASVYYHTHEDAKAQALLDRADATARQI
-285 NLTKGDNARAFD
+285 NSW
-297 FLGKAKRMAEKIKSY
+297 EHIV
-312 EYLAEVYTL
+312 EVHHL
-321 YYKHY
+321 YFQLMQRQGRYHE
-326 KRTGDYSAALAA
+326 ALDHHLIATA
-338 HEKAGAMQDS
+338 YQDS
-348 VVDMEKVN
+348 ILDNEKLD
-356 RIQNAGLAIER
+356 RIHNIGINIER
-367 TQQARMMDAANMTLQ
+367 TRQQKMVDMAQNELQ
-382 SERSARMV
+382 TEKRIRQQSAWLFGLT
-390 SSVIFVIIVLL
+390 VILL
-401 LSCALVIFFYAQRV
+401 LAVISALLYVQRMR
-415 NHHNHM
+415 HRSM
-421 NLKRVAQMRENFFT
+421 EMMREASRLREDFFT
-435 SITHEFRTPLT
+435 NITHEFRTPLT
-446 VILGLSQELQKN
+446 VILGLSRKIREN
-458 PQDEVKSH
+458 TEVPQSVSDKAS
-466 ALTIERQ
+466 TIERQ

-525 LKYHYDKAI
+525 LKYHYDQAI

-598 YTTGDTGEAKGTG
+598 YTTGDMGEAKGTG

-621 SHLDGT
+621 SHLNGT

-671 DNADVADLLCT
+671 DNADVADLLCS

-698 ALKRAGEII
+698 ALKHAGEII

-800 TDDAIE
+800 SDDAIE

-907 AWTAKPKAQ
+907 AWTAKPTAQ

>member
-1 MNTPRQRN
+1 MTYMLHTLTRLLW
-9 ATTLW
+9 ATALAFILTCCQHGSPSESETQS
-14 YMMVIGLLMVACG
+14 I
-27 QRQATTPM
+27 R
-35 AVRKSLDSLI
+35 DSLA
-45 SSSHNIDTLRMLQ
+45 TLRQ
-58 KRMEKEDNVLGR
+58 QGKKERDASR
-70 IIVCREIGRKM
+70 Y
-81 RNESLFDEAL
+81 DEAL
-91 RYHGEELTL
+91 RLHIRGLDMARAVGDSSEWI
-100 AEDLEDTL
+100 
-108 EMVQALN
+108 QALN
-115 NLGTD
+115 NIATD
-120 YRRLGVLDV
+120 YRRMGMLDV
-129 AQDYHYRAWTISKAS
+129 AQSYHYQALTLCDESA
-144 GDTSHV
+144 DTTYQMR
-150 AKKSRVV
+150 KNRVK

-164 IYLTVGNYERADS
+164 IYLSIYSYDDADS
-177 ALRMALAGEKELK
+177 VFRQALEGEHQLG
-190 SELGQAINYANIG
+190 SATGQAINYANLG
-203 SIFRHQNMN
+203 SIYSARGDDEKALDYYRQSMFYNKK
-212 DSAWAYFR
+212 DSN
-220 KSMELNQKV
+220 L
-229 NNMLGISLCH
+229 LGMALCH
-239 TYYGSM
+239 LYFGNI
-245 YERER
+245 YERR
-250 RYDKAEEE
+250 QQYDLALRE
-258 YEKAYELM
+258 YEQSDRMMTDLKDL
-266 KASHDDWHAL
+266 WHAL
-276 NSLIALASI
+276 EPRLALASVYYH
-285 NLTKGDNARAFD
+285 THKD
-297 FLGKAKRMAEKIKSY
+297 AK
-312 EYLAEVYTL
+312 
-321 YYKHY
+321 
-326 KRTGDYSAALAA
+326 ALALLDRA
-338 HEKAGAMQDS
+338 DATARQINSWEHIVEVHHLYFLLMQRQGRYHEALDHHLIATAYQDS
-348 VVDMEKVN
+348 ILDNEKLD
-356 RIQNAGLAIER
+356 RIHNIGINIER
-367 TQQARMMDAANMTLQ
+367 TRQQEMVDMAQNELQ
-382 SERSARMV
+382 TEKRIRQQSAWLFGLT
-390 SSVIFVIIVLL
+390 VILL
-401 LSCALVIFFYAQRV
+401 LVVISALLYVQRMR
-415 NHHNHM
+415 HHSM
-421 NLKRVAQMRENFFT
+421 EMMREASRLREDFFT
-435 SITHEFRTPLT
+435 NITHEFRTPLT
-446 VILGLSQELQKN
+446 VILGLSRKIREN
-458 PQDEVKSH
+458 TEVPQSVSDKAS
-466 ALTIERQ
+466 TIERQ

-598 YTTGDTGEAKGTG
+598 YTTGDTGETKGTG

-621 SHLDGT
+621 AHLNGT

-637 TTFHIVMPIQN
+637 TTFNIIIPIQN

-688 EVVAARDGVE
+688 EVVAARDGIE
-698 ALKRAGEII
+698 ALKHAGEII

-800 TDDAIE
+800 SDDAIE

-907 AWTAKPKAQ
+907 AWTAKPTAQ

>member
-1 MNTPRQRN
+1 MTYMLHTVTRLLW
-9 ATTLW
+9 ATALAFILTCCQHGSPSESETQS
-14 YMMVIGLLMVACG
+14 I
-27 QRQATTPM
+27 R
-35 AVRKSLDSLI
+35 DSLA
-45 SSSHNIDTLRMLQ
+45 TLRQ
-58 KRMEKEDNVLGR
+58 QGKKERDASR
-70 IIVCREIGRKM
+70 Y
-81 RNESLFDEAL
+81 DEAL
-91 RYHGEELTL
+91 RLHIRGLDMARAVGDSSEWI
-100 AEDLEDTL
+100 
-108 EMVQALN
+108 QALN
-115 NLGTD
+115 NIATD
-120 YRRLGVLDV
+120 YRRMGMLDV
-129 AQDYHYRAWTISKAS
+129 AQSYHYQALSLCDESA
-144 GDTSHV
+144 DTTYQMR
-150 AKKSRVV
+150 KNRVK

-164 IYLTVGNYERADS
+164 IYLSIYSYDDADS
-177 ALRMALAGEKELK
+177 VFRQALEGEHQLG
-190 SELGQAINYANIG
+190 SATGQAINYANLG
-203 SIFRHQNMN
+203 SIYSARGDDEKALDYYRQSMFYNKQ
-212 DSAWAYFR
+212 DSN
-220 KSMELNQKV
+220 L
-229 NNMLGISLCH
+229 LGMALCH
-239 TYYGSM
+239 LYFGNI
-245 YERER
+245 YEKRQQ
-250 RYDKAEEE
+250 YDLALRE
-258 YEKAYELM
+258 YEQSDRMMTDLKDL
-266 KASHDDWHAL
+266 WHAL
-276 NSLIALASI
+276 EPRLALASVYYHTHKDAKAQALLDRADATARQI
-285 NLTKGDNARAFD
+285 NSW
-297 FLGKAKRMAEKIKSY
+297 EHIV
-312 EYLAEVYTL
+312 EVHRL
-321 YYKHY
+321 YFQLMQRQGRY
-326 KRTGDYSAALAA
+326 REALDHHLIATA
-338 HEKAGAMQDS
+338 YQDS
-348 VVDMEKVN
+348 ILDNEKLD
-356 RIQNAGLAIER
+356 RIHNIGINIER
-367 TQQARMMDAANMTLQ
+367 TRQQEMVDMAQNELQ
-382 SERSARMV
+382 TEKRIRQQSAWLFGLT
-390 SSVIFVIIVLL
+390 VILL
-401 LSCALVIFFYAQRV
+401 LAVISALLYGQRMR
-415 NHHNHM
+415 HRSM
-421 NLKRVAQMRENFFT
+421 EMMREASRLREDFFT
-435 SITHEFRTPLT
+435 NITHEFRTPLT
-446 VILGLSQELQKN
+446 VILGLSRKIREN
-458 PQDEVKSH
+458 TEVPQSVSDKAS
-466 ALTIERQ
+466 TIERQ

-525 LKYHYDKAI
+525 LKYHYDQAI

-563 ISVNLYQRG
+563 ITVNLYQRG

-637 TTFHIVMPIQN
+637 TTFHIIMPIQN

-753 EGIKAGADAYLV
+753 EGLKAGADAYLV

-800 TDDAIE
+800 TDDTIE

-897 FRTVTGVSPT
+897 FRTVTGISPT
-907 AWTAKPKAQ
+907 AWTAEPKAQ

>member
-1 MNTPRQRN
+1 MTYMLHTLTRLLW
-9 ATTLW
+9 ATALAFILTCCQHGSPSESETQS
-14 YMMVIGLLMVACG
+14 I
-27 QRQATTPM
+27 R
-35 AVRKSLDSLI
+35 DSLA
-45 SSSHNIDTLRMLQ
+45 TLRQ
-58 KRMEKEDNVLGR
+58 QGKKERDASR
-70 IIVCREIGRKM
+70 Y
-81 RNESLFDEAL
+81 DEAL
-91 RYHGEELTL
+91 RLHIRGLDMARAVGDSSEWI
-100 AEDLEDTL
+100 
-108 EMVQALN
+108 QALN
-115 NLGTD
+115 NIATD
-120 YRRLGVLDV
+120 YRRMGMLDV
-129 AQDYHYRAWTISKAS
+129 AQSYHYQALTLCDESS
-144 GDTSHV
+144 DTTYQMR
-150 AKKSRVV
+150 KNRVK

-164 IYLTVGNYERADS
+164 IYLSIYSYDDADS
-177 ALRMALAGEKELK
+177 VFRQALEGEHQLG
-190 SELGQAINYANIG
+190 SATGQAINYANLG
-203 SIFRHQNMN
+203 SIYSARGDDEKALDYYRQSMFYNKK
-212 DSAWAYFR
+212 DSN
-220 KSMELNQKV
+220 L
-229 NNMLGISLCH
+229 LGMALCH
-239 TYYGSM
+239 LYFGNI
-245 YERER
+245 YERR
-250 RYDKAEEE
+250 QQYDLALRE
-258 YEKAYELM
+258 YEQSDRMMTDLKDL
-266 KASHDDWHAL
+266 WHAL
-276 NSLIALASI
+276 EPRLALASVYYH
-285 NLTKGDNARAFD
+285 THED
-297 FLGKAKRMAEKIKSY
+297 AK
-312 EYLAEVYTL
+312 
-321 YYKHY
+321 
-326 KRTGDYSAALAA
+326 ALALLDRA
-338 HEKAGAMQDS
+338 DATARQINSWEHIVEVHHLYFQLMQRQGRYHEALDHHLIATAYQDS
-348 VVDMEKVN
+348 ILDNEKLD
-356 RIQNAGLAIER
+356 RIHNIGINIER
-367 TQQARMMDAANMTLQ
+367 TRQQEMVDMAQNELQ
-382 SERSARMV
+382 TEKRIRQQSAWLFGLT
-390 SSVIFVIIVLL
+390 VILL
-401 LSCALVIFFYAQRV
+401 LAVISALLYVQRMR
-415 NHHNHM
+415 HRSM
-421 NLKRVAQMRENFFT
+421 EMMREASRLREDFFT
-435 SITHEFRTPLT
+435 NITHEFRTPLT
-446 VILGLSQELQKN
+446 VILGLSRKIREN
-458 PQDEVKSH
+458 TEVPQSVSDKAS
-466 ALTIERQ
+466 TIERQ

-525 LKYHYDKAI
+525 LKYHYDQAI

-598 YTTGDTGEAKGTG
+598 YTTGDMGEAKGTG

-621 SHLDGT
+621 SHLNGT

-655 ETEIGNSGKPI
+655 ETEIGSSGKPI

-800 TDDAIE
+800 SDDTIE

-907 AWTAKPKAQ
+907 AWTAKPTAQ

>member
-1 MNTPRQRN
+1 MTYMLHTLTRLLW
-9 ATTLW
+9 ATALAFILTCCQHGSPSESETQS
-14 YMMVIGLLMVACG
+14 I
-27 QRQATTPM
+27 R
-35 AVRKSLDSLI
+35 DSLA
-45 SSSHNIDTLRMLQ
+45 TLRQ
-58 KRMEKEDNVLGR
+58 QGKKERDASR
-70 IIVCREIGRKM
+70 Y
-81 RNESLFDEAL
+81 DEAL
-91 RYHGEELTL
+91 RLHIRGLDMARAVGDSSEWI
-100 AEDLEDTL
+100 
-108 EMVQALN
+108 QALN
-115 NLGTD
+115 NIATD
-120 YRRLGVLDV
+120 YRRMGMLDV
-129 AQDYHYRAWTISKAS
+129 AQSYHYQALTLCDESS
-144 GDTSHV
+144 DTTYQMR
-150 AKKSRVV
+150 KNRVK

-164 IYLTVGNYERADS
+164 IYLSIYSYDDADS
-177 ALRMALAGEKELK
+177 VFRQALEGEHQLG
-190 SELGQAINYANIG
+190 SATGQAINYANLG
-203 SIFRHQNMN
+203 SIYSARGDDEKALDYYRQSMFYNKK
-212 DSAWAYFR
+212 DSN
-220 KSMELNQKV
+220 L
-229 NNMLGISLCH
+229 LGMALCH
-239 TYYGSM
+239 LYFGNI
-245 YERER
+245 YERR
-250 RYDKAEEE
+250 QQYDLALRE
-258 YEKAYELM
+258 YEQSDRMMTDLKDL
-266 KASHDDWHAL
+266 WHAL
-276 NSLIALASI
+276 EPRLALASVYYH
-285 NLTKGDNARAFD
+285 THED
-297 FLGKAKRMAEKIKSY
+297 AK
-312 EYLAEVYTL
+312 
-321 YYKHY
+321 
-326 KRTGDYSAALAA
+326 ALALLDRA
-338 HEKAGAMQDS
+338 DATARQINSWEHIVEVHHLYFQLMQRQGRYHEALDHHLIATAYQDS
-348 VVDMEKVN
+348 ILDNEKLD
-356 RIQNAGLAIER
+356 RIHNIGINIER
-367 TQQARMMDAANMTLQ
+367 TRQQEMVDMAQNELQ
-382 SERSARMV
+382 TEKRIRQQSAWLFGLT
-390 SSVIFVIIVLL
+390 VILL
-401 LSCALVIFFYAQRV
+401 LAVISALLYVQRMR
-415 NHHNHM
+415 HRSM
-421 NLKRVAQMRENFFT
+421 EMMREASRLREDFFT
-435 SITHEFRTPLT
+435 NITHEFRTPLT
-446 VILGLSQELQKN
+446 VILGLSRKIREN
-458 PQDEVKSH
+458 TEVPQSVSDKAS
-466 ALTIERQ
+466 TIERQ

-598 YTTGDTGEAKGTG
+598 YTTGDMGEAKGTG

-621 SHLDGT
+621 SHLNGT

-800 TDDAIE
+800 SDDAIE

-907 AWTAKPKAQ
+907 AWTAKPTAQ